1 MPESTLVV
9 IDFETYWDSKTYTL
23 SKMGPIEY
31 VRNENFAPQLCAFA
45 MSNGACCVDCFAVEH
60 ERLRTTF
67 ENLDTHDV
75 AWCGHN
81 MHGFDSLILSE
92 FFDFHP
98 RKIWDTIAM
107 MRWTGLSRVCRESH
121 AALTEFL
128 GNGHKAAGTVV
139 SDHKQWPDDFTPE
152 ERMFFIQYCKDDAA
166 QCYQNAQAM
175 LPYMTP
181 DALRFMSITARMAT
195 EPSFVLDEDLLLE
208 YLSDLDAAADKARQE
223 LMSMFSFQTNADM
236 LAALRS
242 ADKFAV
248 MLRSLGVEP
257 PLKESAAKTK
267 TKREK
272 LQLAADAGVPGA
284 AEELENMQPVMTYAF
299 SKTDVDFVLM
309 QDHPDPRVA
318 LLVRT
323 RLQLNSSI
331 DRSRAETL
339 LKFARMHKPLP
350 IMLGAWLAHT
360 GRYSAGASAD
370 AGTKTDKLQFQNLSK
385 RDPSKRKLRQAI
397 KVPEGQVVVAC
408 DSAQIEARGLAF
420 VANEVGLLTQ
430 FREGRDPYSELAET
444 IFGVP
449 WQDIKAGAKA
459 GDKKMKMYRNT
470 GKTGILSCLAGTV
483 EVLTN
488 TGWKRID
495 TVSVNDKVWDGVSWV
510 KHEGLI
516 CNGWR
521 NTINVAGIDM
531 TPDHLVFDGSSWK
544 MAVELLGEPRYL
556 KSATEWASA
565 SYETVLLTHQKDIAP
580 YGFSPHVLTAAP
592 NAGIEAMPW
601 LMERLASCARTARHE
616 TLSILQV
623 LRGVLKTLKSVP
635 SLANS
640 QFLTT
645 TVTNTLMPTAKNVQS
660 TVHWCSA
667 LAGLN
672 HIGYCNP
679 ICVTDGPQDVML
691 VQRRKQEQH
700 KTKSIGTMQMW
711 CRIMQHVGGY
721 LGVFPL
727 VSHDAVQRR
736 ISVKPGNI
744 MEAGVSES
752 NFQTVE
758 PFSSILSRCRDMM
771 TRLWSWIGLIA
782 TGTMRQVISVL
793 LRGRRIYIT
802 EDRLGT
808 CSRSSTISEKIKP
821 CLRGVSV
828 PSNTN
833 YIQKVYDLKNCG
845 PNNRFLIRQEG
856 TVLMVHNCGYG
867 VGHTKYSNTLL
878 RQGIHLHEDLDR
890 HHELARYAH
899 GIYRAAHPN
908 IVAFWKT
915 AENVLEAMLRGESG
929 TFGGPNNDIYTFGI
943 MPVGP
948 RTDLCVPSVR
958 FPSGYILRYPG
969 LRVERN
975 DRGKWQFLYDTYK
988 GASKI
993 PTHIYGG
1000 AFTNN
1005 LVQGLSFVDVI
1016 MYQGCRMD
1024 EAGIKLACNI
1034 HDAWASVVP
1043 EEQGEYVK
1051 QQMLH
1056 YMSMVPPALNGLP
1069 VACEAEIGTTFEI
1082 V

>member
-1 MPESTLVV
+1 MPESTLIV

-31 VRNENFAPQLCAFA
+31 VRNEKFTPQLCAFTL
-45 MSNGACCVDCFAVEH
+45 SNGSCCVDCSVVEH

-98 RKIWDTIAM
+98 QKIYDTIAI

-128 GNGHKAAGTVV
+128 GNGNKAAGTVV

-152 ERMFFIQYCKDDAA
+152 ERAFFIQYCKDDAG
-166 QCYQNAQAM
+166 QCYQNAQDM

-181 DALRFMSITARMAT
+181 DAMRFMSITARMAT

-208 YLSDLDAAADKARQE
+208 YLSDLDNAADKARQE

-397 KVPEGQVVVAC
+397 KVPKGKVVVAC
-408 DSAQIEARGLAF
+408 DSSQIEARGLAF

-449 WQDIKAGAKA
+449 WQDIKAGAKS
-459 GDKKMKMYRNT
+459 GDKTMEMYRNT
-470 GKTGILSCLAGTV
+470 GKTGILSC
-483 EVLTN
+483 
-488 TGWKRID
+488 
-495 TVSVNDKVWDGVSWV
+495 
-510 KHEGLI
+510 
-516 CNGWR
+516 
-521 NTINVAGIDM
+521 
-531 TPDHLVFDGSSWK
+531 
-544 MAVELLGEPRYL
+544 
-556 KSATEWASA
+556 
-565 SYETVLLTHQKDIAP
+565 
-580 YGFSPHVLTAAP
+580 
-592 NAGIEAMPW
+592 
-601 LMERLASCARTARHE
+601 
-616 TLSILQV
+616 
-623 LRGVLKTLKSVP
+623 
-635 SLANS
+635 
-640 QFLTT
+640 
-645 TVTNTLMPTAKNVQS
+645 
-660 TVHWCSA
+660 
-667 LAGLN
+667 
-672 HIGYCNP
+672 GY
-679 ICVTDGPQDVML
+679 
-691 VQRRKQEQH
+691 
-700 KTKSIGTMQMW
+700 S
-711 CRIMQHVGGY
+711 
-721 LGVFPL
+721 
-727 VSHDAVQRR
+727 
-736 ISVKPGNI
+736 
-744 MEAGVSES
+744 
-752 NFQTVE
+752 
-758 PFSSILSRCRDMM
+758 
-771 TRLWSWIGLIA
+771 
-782 TGTMRQVISVL
+782 
-793 LRGRRIYIT
+793 
-802 EDRLGT
+802 
-808 CSRSSTISEKIKP
+808 
-821 CLRGVSV
+821 
-828 PSNTN
+828 
-833 YIQKVYDLKNCG
+833 
-845 PNNRFLIRQEG
+845 
-856 TVLMVHNCGYG
+856 
-867 VGHTKYSNTLL
+867 VGHHKYSNTLL

-969 LRVERN
+969 LRAERN

-1043 EEQGEYVK
+1043 EEQGDYVK

-1056 YMSMVPPALNGLP
+1056 YMSIVPPALNGLP
-1069 VACEAEIGTTFEI
+1069 VACEAKIGTTFEI

>member
-152 ERMFFIQYCKDDAA
+152 ERMFFIQYCKDDAG

-223 LMSMFSFQTNADM
+223 LMVMFSFQTNADM

-242 ADKFAV
+242 ADKFAG
-248 MLRSLGVEP
+248 MLRSLGIEP

-272 LQLAADAGVPGA
+272 LQLAADAGRPGA

-397 KVPEGQVVVAC
+397 KVPKGKVVVAC
-408 DSAQIEARGLAF
+408 DSSQIEARGLAF

-449 WQDIKAGAKA
+449 WQDIKAGAKS

-470 GKTGILSCLAGTV
+470 GKTGILSC
-483 EVLTN
+483 
-488 TGWKRID
+488 
-495 TVSVNDKVWDGVSWV
+495 
-510 KHEGLI
+510 
-516 CNGWR
+516 
-521 NTINVAGIDM
+521 
-531 TPDHLVFDGSSWK
+531 
-544 MAVELLGEPRYL
+544 
-556 KSATEWASA
+556 
-565 SYETVLLTHQKDIAP
+565 
-580 YGFSPHVLTAAP
+580 
-592 NAGIEAMPW
+592 
-601 LMERLASCARTARHE
+601 
-616 TLSILQV
+616 
-623 LRGVLKTLKSVP
+623 
-635 SLANS
+635 
-640 QFLTT
+640 
-645 TVTNTLMPTAKNVQS
+645 
-660 TVHWCSA
+660 
-667 LAGLN
+667 
-672 HIGYCNP
+672 
-679 ICVTDGPQDVML
+679 
-691 VQRRKQEQH
+691 
-700 KTKSIGTMQMW
+700 
-711 CRIMQHVGGY
+711 
-721 LGVFPL
+721 
-727 VSHDAVQRR
+727 
-736 ISVKPGNI
+736 
-744 MEAGVSES
+744 
-752 NFQTVE
+752 
-758 PFSSILSRCRDMM
+758 
-771 TRLWSWIGLIA
+771 
-782 TGTMRQVISVL
+782 
-793 LRGRRIYIT
+793 
-802 EDRLGT
+802 
-808 CSRSSTISEKIKP
+808 
-821 CLRGVSV
+821 
-828 PSNTN
+828 
-833 YIQKVYDLKNCG
+833 
-845 PNNRFLIRQEG
+845 
-856 TVLMVHNCGYG
+856 GYG
-867 VGHTKYSNTLL
+867 VGHHKYSNTLL

-969 LRVERN
+969 LRAERN

-1056 YMSMVPPALNGLP
+1056 YMSIVPPALNGLP

>member
-31 VRNENFAPQLCAFA
+31 VRNENFAPQLCAFTL
-45 MSNGACCVDCFAVEH
+45 SNGSCCVDCSVVEH
-60 ERLRTTF
+60 ERLQTTF
-67 ENLDTHDV
+67 KNLDTHDV

-81 MHGFDSLILSE
+81 MHGFDSIILSE

-98 RKIWDTIAM
+98 RQIWDTIAM

-152 ERMFFIQYCKDDAA
+152 ERAFFIQYCKDDAG

-175 LPYMTP
+175 LSYMTP

-223 LMSMFSFQTNADM
+223 LMAMFSFQSNADM

-242 ADKFAV
+242 ADKFAG
-248 MLRSLGVEP
+248 MLRSLGIEP
-257 PLKESAAKTK
+257 PRKESAAKTK

-318 LLVRT
+318 MLVRT

-449 WQDIKAGAKA
+449 WQDIKAGAKS

-470 GKTGILSCLAGTV
+470 GKTGILSC
-483 EVLTN
+483 
-488 TGWKRID
+488 
-495 TVSVNDKVWDGVSWV
+495 
-510 KHEGLI
+510 
-516 CNGWR
+516 
-521 NTINVAGIDM
+521 
-531 TPDHLVFDGSSWK
+531 
-544 MAVELLGEPRYL
+544 
-556 KSATEWASA
+556 
-565 SYETVLLTHQKDIAP
+565 
-580 YGFSPHVLTAAP
+580 
-592 NAGIEAMPW
+592 
-601 LMERLASCARTARHE
+601 
-616 TLSILQV
+616 
-623 LRGVLKTLKSVP
+623 
-635 SLANS
+635 
-640 QFLTT
+640 
-645 TVTNTLMPTAKNVQS
+645 
-660 TVHWCSA
+660 
-667 LAGLN
+667 
-672 HIGYCNP
+672 
-679 ICVTDGPQDVML
+679 
-691 VQRRKQEQH
+691 
-700 KTKSIGTMQMW
+700 
-711 CRIMQHVGGY
+711 
-721 LGVFPL
+721 
-727 VSHDAVQRR
+727 
-736 ISVKPGNI
+736 
-744 MEAGVSES
+744 
-752 NFQTVE
+752 
-758 PFSSILSRCRDMM
+758 
-771 TRLWSWIGLIA
+771 
-782 TGTMRQVISVL
+782 
-793 LRGRRIYIT
+793 
-802 EDRLGT
+802 
-808 CSRSSTISEKIKP
+808 
-821 CLRGVSV
+821 
-828 PSNTN
+828 
-833 YIQKVYDLKNCG
+833 
-845 PNNRFLIRQEG
+845 
-856 TVLMVHNCGYG
+856 GYG
-867 VGHTKYSNTLL
+867 VGYVKYSNTLL

-969 LRVERN
+969 LRAERN

-993 PTHIYGG
+993 PTYIYGG

-1051 QQMLH
+1051 QQMLYH
-1056 YMSMVPPALNGLP
+1056 MSMVPPALNGLP

>member
-67 ENLDTHDV
+67 ENLDMHDV

-98 RKIWDTIAM
+98 QKIYDTIAM

-152 ERMFFIQYCKDDAA
+152 ERMFFIQYCKDDAG

-223 LMSMFSFQTNADM
+223 LMAMFSFQTNADM

-272 LQLAADAGVPGA
+272 LQLAADAGRPGA
-284 AEELENMQPVMTYAF
+284 VEELENMQPVMTYAF

-397 KVPEGQVVVAC
+397 KVPKGKVVVAC
-408 DSAQIEARGLAF
+408 DSSQIEARGLAF

-444 IFGVP
+444 IFGIP
-449 WQDIKAGAKA
+449 WQDIKAGAKS
-459 GDKKMKMYRNT
+459 GDKKMEMYRNT
-470 GKTGILSCLAGTV
+470 GKTGILSC
-483 EVLTN
+483 
-488 TGWKRID
+488 
-495 TVSVNDKVWDGVSWV
+495 
-510 KHEGLI
+510 
-516 CNGWR
+516 
-521 NTINVAGIDM
+521 
-531 TPDHLVFDGSSWK
+531 
-544 MAVELLGEPRYL
+544 
-556 KSATEWASA
+556 
-565 SYETVLLTHQKDIAP
+565 
-580 YGFSPHVLTAAP
+580 
-592 NAGIEAMPW
+592 
-601 LMERLASCARTARHE
+601 
-616 TLSILQV
+616 
-623 LRGVLKTLKSVP
+623 
-635 SLANS
+635 
-640 QFLTT
+640 
-645 TVTNTLMPTAKNVQS
+645 
-660 TVHWCSA
+660 
-667 LAGLN
+667 
-672 HIGYCNP
+672 GY
-679 ICVTDGPQDVML
+679 
-691 VQRRKQEQH
+691 
-700 KTKSIGTMQMW
+700 S
-711 CRIMQHVGGY
+711 
-721 LGVFPL
+721 
-727 VSHDAVQRR
+727 
-736 ISVKPGNI
+736 
-744 MEAGVSES
+744 
-752 NFQTVE
+752 
-758 PFSSILSRCRDMM
+758 
-771 TRLWSWIGLIA
+771 
-782 TGTMRQVISVL
+782 
-793 LRGRRIYIT
+793 
-802 EDRLGT
+802 
-808 CSRSSTISEKIKP
+808 
-821 CLRGVSV
+821 
-828 PSNTN
+828 
-833 YIQKVYDLKNCG
+833 
-845 PNNRFLIRQEG
+845 
-856 TVLMVHNCGYG
+856 
-867 VGHTKYSNTLL
+867 VGHHKYSNTLL

-969 LRVERN
+969 LRAERN

-1056 YMSMVPPALNGLP
+1056 YMSIVPPALNGLP
-1069 VACEAEIGTTFEI
+1069 VACEAKIGTTFEI

>member
-31 VRNENFAPQLCAFA
+31 VRNEKFTPQLCAFTL
-45 MSNGACCVDCFAVEH
+45 SNGSCCVDCSVVEH

-98 RKIWDTIAM
+98 QKIYDTIAM

-128 GNGHKAAGTVV
+128 GNGNKAAGTVV

-152 ERMFFIQYCKDDAA
+152 ERAFFIQYCKDDAA

-223 LMSMFSFQTNADM
+223 LMAMFSFQTNADM

-242 ADKFAV
+242 ADKFAD

-272 LQLAADAGVPGA
+272 LQLAADAGRPGA

-397 KVPEGQVVVAC
+397 KVPKGKVVVAC
-408 DSAQIEARGLAF
+408 DSSQIEARGLAF

-470 GKTGILSCLAGTV
+470 GKSCVLSC
-483 EVLTN
+483 
-488 TGWKRID
+488 
-495 TVSVNDKVWDGVSWV
+495 
-510 KHEGLI
+510 
-516 CNGWR
+516 
-521 NTINVAGIDM
+521 
-531 TPDHLVFDGSSWK
+531 
-544 MAVELLGEPRYL
+544 
-556 KSATEWASA
+556 
-565 SYETVLLTHQKDIAP
+565 
-580 YGFSPHVLTAAP
+580 
-592 NAGIEAMPW
+592 
-601 LMERLASCARTARHE
+601 
-616 TLSILQV
+616 
-623 LRGVLKTLKSVP
+623 
-635 SLANS
+635 
-640 QFLTT
+640 
-645 TVTNTLMPTAKNVQS
+645 
-660 TVHWCSA
+660 
-667 LAGLN
+667 
-672 HIGYCNP
+672 GY
-679 ICVTDGPQDVML
+679 
-691 VQRRKQEQH
+691 
-700 KTKSIGTMQMW
+700 S
-711 CRIMQHVGGY
+711 
-721 LGVFPL
+721 
-727 VSHDAVQRR
+727 
-736 ISVKPGNI
+736 
-744 MEAGVSES
+744 
-752 NFQTVE
+752 
-758 PFSSILSRCRDMM
+758 
-771 TRLWSWIGLIA
+771 
-782 TGTMRQVISVL
+782 
-793 LRGRRIYIT
+793 
-802 EDRLGT
+802 
-808 CSRSSTISEKIKP
+808 
-821 CLRGVSV
+821 
-828 PSNTN
+828 
-833 YIQKVYDLKNCG
+833 
-845 PNNRFLIRQEG
+845 
-856 TVLMVHNCGYG
+856 
-867 VGHTKYSNTLL
+867 VGHHKYSNTLL

-969 LRVERN
+969 LRAERN

-1043 EEQGEYVK
+1043 EEQGDYVK

-1056 YMSMVPPALNGLP
+1056 YMSIVPPALNGLP

>member
-31 VRNENFAPQLCAFA
+31 VRNEKFTPQLCAFTL
-45 MSNGACCVDCFAVEH
+45 SNGSCCVDCSVVEH

-98 RKIWDTIAM
+98 QKIYDTIAM

-128 GNGHKAAGTVV
+128 GNGNKAAGTVV

-152 ERMFFIQYCKDDAA
+152 ERAFFIQYCKDDAG
-166 QCYQNAQAM
+166 QCYQNAQDM

-208 YLSDLDAAADKARQE
+208 YLSDLDNAADKARQE
-223 LMSMFSFQTNADM
+223 LMSMFSFKTNVDM

-242 ADKFAV
+242 ADKFAD
-248 MLRSLGVEP
+248 MLRSLGIEP

-397 KVPEGQVVVAC
+397 KVPKGKVVVAC
-408 DSAQIEARGLAF
+408 DSSQIEARGLAF

-449 WQDIKAGAKA
+449 WQDIKAGAKS
-459 GDKKMKMYRNT
+459 GDKTMEMYRNT
-470 GKTGILSCLAGTV
+470 GKTGILSC
-483 EVLTN
+483 
-488 TGWKRID
+488 
-495 TVSVNDKVWDGVSWV
+495 
-510 KHEGLI
+510 
-516 CNGWR
+516 
-521 NTINVAGIDM
+521 
-531 TPDHLVFDGSSWK
+531 
-544 MAVELLGEPRYL
+544 
-556 KSATEWASA
+556 
-565 SYETVLLTHQKDIAP
+565 
-580 YGFSPHVLTAAP
+580 
-592 NAGIEAMPW
+592 
-601 LMERLASCARTARHE
+601 
-616 TLSILQV
+616 
-623 LRGVLKTLKSVP
+623 
-635 SLANS
+635 
-640 QFLTT
+640 
-645 TVTNTLMPTAKNVQS
+645 
-660 TVHWCSA
+660 
-667 LAGLN
+667 
-672 HIGYCNP
+672 GY
-679 ICVTDGPQDVML
+679 
-691 VQRRKQEQH
+691 
-700 KTKSIGTMQMW
+700 S
-711 CRIMQHVGGY
+711 
-721 LGVFPL
+721 
-727 VSHDAVQRR
+727 
-736 ISVKPGNI
+736 
-744 MEAGVSES
+744 
-752 NFQTVE
+752 
-758 PFSSILSRCRDMM
+758 
-771 TRLWSWIGLIA
+771 
-782 TGTMRQVISVL
+782 
-793 LRGRRIYIT
+793 
-802 EDRLGT
+802 
-808 CSRSSTISEKIKP
+808 
-821 CLRGVSV
+821 
-828 PSNTN
+828 
-833 YIQKVYDLKNCG
+833 
-845 PNNRFLIRQEG
+845 
-856 TVLMVHNCGYG
+856 
-867 VGHTKYSNTLL
+867 VGHHKYSNTLL

-969 LRVERN
+969 LRAERN

-1043 EEQGEYVK
+1043 EEQGDYVK

-1056 YMSMVPPALNGLP
+1056 YMSIVPPALNGLP
-1069 VACEAEIGTTFEI
+1069 VACEAKIGTTFEI

>member
-31 VRNENFAPQLCAFA
+31 VRNEKFTPQLCAFTL
-45 MSNGACCVDCFAVEH
+45 SNGSCCVDCSVVEH

-98 RKIWDTIAM
+98 QKIYDTIAM

-128 GNGHKAAGTVV
+128 GNGNKAAGTVV

-152 ERMFFIQYCKDDAA
+152 ERAFFIQYCKDDAG

-223 LMSMFSFQTNADM
+223 LMAMFSFQTNADM

-242 ADKFAV
+242 ADKFAD
-248 MLRSLGVEP
+248 MLRSLGIEP

-272 LQLAADAGVPGA
+272 LQLAADAGRPGA

-397 KVPEGQVVVAC
+397 KVPKGKVVVAC
-408 DSAQIEARGLAF
+408 DSSQIEARGLAF

-449 WQDIKAGAKA
+449 WQDIKAGAKS

-470 GKTGILSCLAGTV
+470 GKTGILSC
-483 EVLTN
+483 
-488 TGWKRID
+488 
-495 TVSVNDKVWDGVSWV
+495 
-510 KHEGLI
+510 
-516 CNGWR
+516 
-521 NTINVAGIDM
+521 
-531 TPDHLVFDGSSWK
+531 
-544 MAVELLGEPRYL
+544 
-556 KSATEWASA
+556 
-565 SYETVLLTHQKDIAP
+565 
-580 YGFSPHVLTAAP
+580 
-592 NAGIEAMPW
+592 
-601 LMERLASCARTARHE
+601 
-616 TLSILQV
+616 
-623 LRGVLKTLKSVP
+623 
-635 SLANS
+635 
-640 QFLTT
+640 
-645 TVTNTLMPTAKNVQS
+645 
-660 TVHWCSA
+660 
-667 LAGLN
+667 
-672 HIGYCNP
+672 
-679 ICVTDGPQDVML
+679 
-691 VQRRKQEQH
+691 
-700 KTKSIGTMQMW
+700 
-711 CRIMQHVGGY
+711 
-721 LGVFPL
+721 
-727 VSHDAVQRR
+727 
-736 ISVKPGNI
+736 
-744 MEAGVSES
+744 
-752 NFQTVE
+752 
-758 PFSSILSRCRDMM
+758 
-771 TRLWSWIGLIA
+771 
-782 TGTMRQVISVL
+782 
-793 LRGRRIYIT
+793 
-802 EDRLGT
+802 
-808 CSRSSTISEKIKP
+808 
-821 CLRGVSV
+821 
-828 PSNTN
+828 
-833 YIQKVYDLKNCG
+833 
-845 PNNRFLIRQEG
+845 
-856 TVLMVHNCGYG
+856 GYG
-867 VGHTKYSNTLL
+867 VGHHKYSNTLL

-969 LRVERN
+969 LRAERN
-975 DRGKWQFLYDTYK
+975 DRGKWQFVYDTYK

-1043 EEQGEYVK
+1043 EEQGDYVK

-1056 YMSMVPPALNGLP
+1056 YMSIVPPALNGLP

>member
-1 MPESTLVV
+1 MHESTLIV

-45 MSNGACCVDCFAVEH
+45 MSNGACCVDCSDVEH

-152 ERMFFIQYCKDDAA
+152 ERAFFIQYCKDDAG
-166 QCYQNAQAM
+166 QCYQNALAM

-223 LMSMFSFQTNADM
+223 LMTMFSFQTNADM

-242 ADKFAV
+242 ADKFAS
-248 MLRSLGVEP
+248 MLRSLGIEP

-272 LQLAADAGVPGA
+272 LQLAADAGRPGA

-397 KVPEGQVVVAC
+397 KVPKGKVVVAC
-408 DSAQIEARGLAF
+408 DSSQIEARGLAF

-470 GKTGILSCLAGTV
+470 GKTGILSCFAGDT
-483 EVLTN
+483 EVLTD
-488 TGWKRID
+488 TGWKPIVM
-495 TVSVNDKVWDGVSWV
+495 VSETDKLWDGESWV
-510 KHEGLI
+510 RHNGLI
-516 CNGWR
+516 CNGKK
-521 NTINVAGIDM
+521 NTIELAGVRV
-531 TPDHLVFDGSSWK
+531 TPDHLIYDGFSWK
-544 MAVELLGEPRYL
+544 TVAELQNEPLYL
-556 KSATEWASA
+556 KSAMLYATEQS
-565 SYETVLLTHQKDIAP
+565 LTALWNN
-580 YGFSPHVLTAAP
+580 VLTKNVCFTNADVTSAEHYIGTMDIHFPKGSVPQLALIAAYVTEQICG
-592 NAGIEAMPW
+592 A
-601 LMERLASCARTARHE
+601 LHE
-616 TLSILQV
+616 NTL
-623 LRGVLKTLKSVP
+623 TLKSDSDSGISQSSVVNEDC
-635 SLANS
+635 SLAEQTRTVESICHLFNATVVQNLSGHCKQILEQAGLHGVTCVRRNS
-640 QFLTT
+640 RTLQDMDQTMSAAQSLFLTPDCES
-645 TVTNTLMPTAKNVQS
+645 VTSNESMYADNGVKILRTPLTRAMEEEVLSSVSRMLGISYYTYPRLKAGMTLLSSS
-660 TVHWCSA
+660 TVSTTMETTKEETYAWLH
-667 LAGLN
+667 GLSN
-672 HIGYCNP
+672 A
-679 ICVTDGPQDVML
+679 VTDVL
-691 VQRRKQEQH
+691 FHLYKQ
-700 KTKSIGTMQMW
+700 KTT
-711 CRIMQHVGGY
+711 
-721 LGVFPL
+721 
-727 VSHDAVQRR
+727 
-736 ISVKPGNI
+736 N
-744 MEAGVSES
+744 
-752 NFQTVE
+752 
-758 PFSSILSRCRDMM
+758 
-771 TRLWSWIGLIA
+771 
-782 TGTMRQVISVL
+782 
-793 LRGRRIYIT
+793 
-802 EDRLGT
+802 
-808 CSRSSTISEKIKP
+808 SEKN
-821 CLRGVSV
+821 C
-828 PSNTN
+828 SNSEL
-833 YIQKVYDLKNCG
+833 QMEEVYDIRNAG
-845 PNNRFLIRQEG
+845 PNHRFVVRSKVGWLWC
-856 TVLMVHNCGYG
+856 HNCGYG

-969 LRVERN
+969 LRAERN
-975 DRGKWQFLYDTYK
+975 DRGKWQFVYDTYK

-1056 YMSMVPPALNGLP
+1056 YMSIVPPALNGLP

>member
-31 VRNENFAPQLCAFA
+31 VRNEKFTPQLCAFTL
-45 MSNGACCVDCFAVEH
+45 SNGSCCVDCSVVEH

-98 RKIWDTIAM
+98 QKIYDTIAM

-128 GNGHKAAGTVV
+128 GNGNKAAGTVV

-152 ERMFFIQYCKDDAA
+152 ERAFFIQYCKDDAG

-223 LMSMFSFQTNADM
+223 LMAMFSFQTNADM

-242 ADKFAV
+242 ADKFAD
-248 MLRSLGVEP
+248 MLRSLGIEP

-272 LQLAADAGVPGA
+272 LQLAADAGRPGA
-284 AEELENMQPVMTYAF
+284 AEELENIQPVMTYAF

-397 KVPEGQVVVAC
+397 KVPEGKVVVAC
-408 DSAQIEARGLAF
+408 DSSQIEARGLAF
-420 VANEVGLLTQ
+420 VSNEVGLLTQ

-459 GDKKMKMYRNT
+459 GDKQMKMYRNT
-470 GKTGILSCLAGTV
+470 GKTGILSC
-483 EVLTN
+483 
-488 TGWKRID
+488 
-495 TVSVNDKVWDGVSWV
+495 
-510 KHEGLI
+510 
-516 CNGWR
+516 
-521 NTINVAGIDM
+521 
-531 TPDHLVFDGSSWK
+531 
-544 MAVELLGEPRYL
+544 
-556 KSATEWASA
+556 
-565 SYETVLLTHQKDIAP
+565 
-580 YGFSPHVLTAAP
+580 
-592 NAGIEAMPW
+592 
-601 LMERLASCARTARHE
+601 
-616 TLSILQV
+616 
-623 LRGVLKTLKSVP
+623 
-635 SLANS
+635 
-640 QFLTT
+640 
-645 TVTNTLMPTAKNVQS
+645 
-660 TVHWCSA
+660 
-667 LAGLN
+667 
-672 HIGYCNP
+672 
-679 ICVTDGPQDVML
+679 
-691 VQRRKQEQH
+691 
-700 KTKSIGTMQMW
+700 
-711 CRIMQHVGGY
+711 
-721 LGVFPL
+721 
-727 VSHDAVQRR
+727 
-736 ISVKPGNI
+736 
-744 MEAGVSES
+744 
-752 NFQTVE
+752 
-758 PFSSILSRCRDMM
+758 
-771 TRLWSWIGLIA
+771 
-782 TGTMRQVISVL
+782 
-793 LRGRRIYIT
+793 
-802 EDRLGT
+802 
-808 CSRSSTISEKIKP
+808 
-821 CLRGVSV
+821 
-828 PSNTN
+828 
-833 YIQKVYDLKNCG
+833 
-845 PNNRFLIRQEG
+845 
-856 TVLMVHNCGYG
+856 GYG
-867 VGHTKYSNTLL
+867 VGQDKYSNTLL

-915 AENVLEAMLRGESG
+915 AENVLEALLRGESG

-969 LRVERN
+969 LRAERN

-993 PTHIYGG
+993 PTYIYGG

-1056 YMSMVPPALNGLP
+1056 YMSMVLPPALNGLP

>member
-31 VRNENFAPQLCAFA
+31 VRNEKFTPQLCAFTL
-45 MSNGACCVDCFAVEH
+45 SNGSCCVDCSVVEH

-98 RKIWDTIAM
+98 QKIYDTIAM

-128 GNGHKAAGTVV
+128 GNGNKAAGTVV

-152 ERMFFIQYCKDDAA
+152 ERAFFIQYCKDDAG

-223 LMSMFSFQTNADM
+223 LMAMFSFQTNADM

-242 ADKFAV
+242 ADKFAD

-272 LQLAADAGVPGA
+272 LQLAADAGRPGA

-397 KVPEGQVVVAC
+397 KVPKGKVVVAC
-408 DSAQIEARGLAF
+408 DSSQIEARGLAF

-459 GDKKMKMYRNT
+459 GDKQMKMYRNT
-470 GKTGILSCLAGTV
+470 GKSCVLS
-483 EVLTN
+483 
-488 TGWKRID
+488 
-495 TVSVNDKVWDGVSWV
+495 
-510 KHEGLI
+510 
-516 CNGWR
+516 
-521 NTINVAGIDM
+521 
-531 TPDHLVFDGSSWK
+531 
-544 MAVELLGEPRYL
+544 
-556 KSATEWASA
+556 
-565 SYETVLLTHQKDIAP
+565 
-580 YGFSPHVLTAAP
+580 
-592 NAGIEAMPW
+592 
-601 LMERLASCARTARHE
+601 
-616 TLSILQV
+616 
-623 LRGVLKTLKSVP
+623 
-635 SLANS
+635 
-640 QFLTT
+640 
-645 TVTNTLMPTAKNVQS
+645 
-660 TVHWCSA
+660 
-667 LAGLN
+667 
-672 HIGYCNP
+672 
-679 ICVTDGPQDVML
+679 
-691 VQRRKQEQH
+691 
-700 KTKSIGTMQMW
+700 
-711 CRIMQHVGGY
+711 
-721 LGVFPL
+721 
-727 VSHDAVQRR
+727 
-736 ISVKPGNI
+736 
-744 MEAGVSES
+744 
-752 NFQTVE
+752 
-758 PFSSILSRCRDMM
+758 
-771 TRLWSWIGLIA
+771 
-782 TGTMRQVISVL
+782 
-793 LRGRRIYIT
+793 
-802 EDRLGT
+802 
-808 CSRSSTISEKIKP
+808 
-821 CLRGVSV
+821 
-828 PSNTN
+828 
-833 YIQKVYDLKNCG
+833 
-845 PNNRFLIRQEG
+845 
-856 TVLMVHNCGYG
+856 CGYG
-867 VGHTKYSNTLL
+867 VGHHKYSNTLL

-969 LRVERN
+969 LRAERN

>member
-31 VRNENFAPQLCAFA
+31 VRNEKFTPQLCAFA
-45 MSNGACCVDCFAVEH
+45 LSNGSCCVDCSVVEH

-67 ENLDTHDV
+67 ENMDTQDV
-75 AWCGHN
+75 VWCGHN

-128 GNGHKAAGTVV
+128 GNGNKAAGTVV

-152 ERMFFIQYCKDDAA
+152 ERAFFIQYCKDDAG

-223 LMSMFSFQTNADM
+223 LMAMFSFQSNADM

-242 ADKFAV
+242 ADKFAG

-272 LQLAADAGVPGA
+272 LQLAADAGRPGA
-284 AEELENMQPVMTYAF
+284 AEELENMQPVLTYAF

-397 KVPEGQVVVAC
+397 KVPEGHVVVAC
-408 DSAQIEARGLAF
+408 DSSQIEARGLAF

-470 GKTGILSCLAGTV
+470 GKTGILSC
-483 EVLTN
+483 
-488 TGWKRID
+488 
-495 TVSVNDKVWDGVSWV
+495 
-510 KHEGLI
+510 
-516 CNGWR
+516 C
-521 NTINVAGIDM
+521 
-531 TPDHLVFDGSSWK
+531 
-544 MAVELLGEPRYL
+544 
-556 KSATEWASA
+556 
-565 SYETVLLTHQKDIAP
+565 
-580 YGFSPHVLTAAP
+580 
-592 NAGIEAMPW
+592 
-601 LMERLASCARTARHE
+601 
-616 TLSILQV
+616 
-623 LRGVLKTLKSVP
+623 
-635 SLANS
+635 
-640 QFLTT
+640 
-645 TVTNTLMPTAKNVQS
+645 
-660 TVHWCSA
+660 
-667 LAGLN
+667 
-672 HIGYCNP
+672 
-679 ICVTDGPQDVML
+679 
-691 VQRRKQEQH
+691 
-700 KTKSIGTMQMW
+700 
-711 CRIMQHVGGY
+711 
-721 LGVFPL
+721 
-727 VSHDAVQRR
+727 
-736 ISVKPGNI
+736 
-744 MEAGVSES
+744 
-752 NFQTVE
+752 
-758 PFSSILSRCRDMM
+758 
-771 TRLWSWIGLIA
+771 
-782 TGTMRQVISVL
+782 
-793 LRGRRIYIT
+793 
-802 EDRLGT
+802 
-808 CSRSSTISEKIKP
+808 
-821 CLRGVSV
+821 
-828 PSNTN
+828 
-833 YIQKVYDLKNCG
+833 
-845 PNNRFLIRQEG
+845 
-856 TVLMVHNCGYG
+856 YG
-867 VGHTKYSNTLL
+867 VGHYKYSNTLL

-969 LRVERN
+969 LRAERN

-1056 YMSMVPPALNGLP
+1056 YMSIVPPALNGLP

>member
-31 VRNENFAPQLCAFA
+31 VRNEKFTPQLCAFTL
-45 MSNGACCVDCFAVEH
+45 SNGSCCVDCSVVEH

-98 RKIWDTIAM
+98 QKIYDTIAM

-128 GNGHKAAGTVV
+128 GNGNKAAGTVV

-152 ERMFFIQYCKDDAA
+152 ERAFFIQYCKDDAA
-166 QCYQNAQAM
+166 QCYQNAQDM

-223 LMSMFSFQTNADM
+223 LMAMFSFQTNADM

-242 ADKFAV
+242 ADKFAD

-272 LQLAADAGVPGA
+272 LQLAADAGRPGA

-397 KVPEGQVVVAC
+397 KVPKGKVVVAC
-408 DSAQIEARGLAF
+408 DSSQIEARGLAF

-459 GDKKMKMYRNT
+459 GDKQMKNYRNV
-470 GKTGILSCLAGTV
+470 GKTGILSCFAGDT
-483 EVLTN
+483 EVLTD
-488 TGWKRID
+488 TGWKPIVM
-495 TVSVNDKVWDGVSWV
+495 VSETDKLWDGESWV
-510 KHEGLI
+510 RHNGLI
-516 CNGWR
+516 CNGKK
-521 NTINVAGIDM
+521 NTIELAGVRV
-531 TPDHLVFDGSSWK
+531 TPDHLIFDGFSWK
-544 MAVELLGEPRYL
+544 TVAALQNEPRYL
-556 KSATEWASA
+556 KSAMFLAVEQSLIALWNNESVSGVSCTNVNVANAEHYIGTMDTLFPEENVQPLARIAAYVTEQICGA
-565 SYETVLLTHQKDIAP
+565 L
-580 YGFSPHVLTAAP
+580 
-592 NAGIEAMPW
+592 
-601 LMERLASCARTARHE
+601 HE
-616 TLSILQV
+616 NTL
-623 LRGVLKTLKSVP
+623 TLKSDSDSGISQLSVVNEDCNLAEQTRTVESICHLFNATVVQNLSGHCKQILEQAGLHGVTCVRRNSRTLQDMDQTMSAAQ
-635 SLANS
+635 SL
-640 QFLTT
+640 FLTPDCES
-645 TVTNTLMPTAKNVQS
+645 VTSNESMYADNGVKILRTPLTRAMEEEVLSFVSRMLGISYYTYPRLKAGMTLLSSS
-660 TVHWCSA
+660 TVSTTMETTKEETYAWLH
-667 LAGLN
+667 GLSN
-672 HIGYCNP
+672 A
-679 ICVTDGPQDVML
+679 VTDVL
-691 VQRRKQEQH
+691 FHLYKQ
-700 KTKSIGTMQMW
+700 KTT
-711 CRIMQHVGGY
+711 
-721 LGVFPL
+721 
-727 VSHDAVQRR
+727 
-736 ISVKPGNI
+736 N
-744 MEAGVSES
+744 
-752 NFQTVE
+752 
-758 PFSSILSRCRDMM
+758 
-771 TRLWSWIGLIA
+771 
-782 TGTMRQVISVL
+782 
-793 LRGRRIYIT
+793 
-802 EDRLGT
+802 
-808 CSRSSTISEKIKP
+808 SEKN
-821 CLRGVSV
+821 C
-828 PSNTN
+828 SNSEL
-833 YIQKVYDLKNCG
+833 QMEEVYDIRNAG
-845 PNNRFLIRQEG
+845 PNHRFVVRSKVGWLWC
-856 TVLMVHNCGYG
+856 HNCGYG

-878 RQGIHLHEDLDR
+878 RQGIRLHEDLDR

-969 LRVERN
+969 LRAERN

>member
-31 VRNENFAPQLCAFA
+31 VRNEKFTPQLCAFA

-67 ENLDTHDV
+67 ENMDTHDV

-152 ERMFFIQYCKDDAA
+152 ERMFFIQYCKDDAG

-223 LMSMFSFQTNADM
+223 LMAMFSFQTNADM

-242 ADKFAV
+242 ADKFAG
-248 MLRSLGVEP
+248 MLRSLGIEP

-397 KVPEGQVVVAC
+397 KVPEGHVVVAC
-408 DSAQIEARGLAF
+408 DSSQIEARGLAF

-470 GKTGILSCLAGTV
+470 GKTGILSC
-483 EVLTN
+483 
-488 TGWKRID
+488 
-495 TVSVNDKVWDGVSWV
+495 
-510 KHEGLI
+510 
-516 CNGWR
+516 
-521 NTINVAGIDM
+521 
-531 TPDHLVFDGSSWK
+531 
-544 MAVELLGEPRYL
+544 
-556 KSATEWASA
+556 
-565 SYETVLLTHQKDIAP
+565 
-580 YGFSPHVLTAAP
+580 
-592 NAGIEAMPW
+592 
-601 LMERLASCARTARHE
+601 
-616 TLSILQV
+616 
-623 LRGVLKTLKSVP
+623 
-635 SLANS
+635 
-640 QFLTT
+640 
-645 TVTNTLMPTAKNVQS
+645 
-660 TVHWCSA
+660 
-667 LAGLN
+667 
-672 HIGYCNP
+672 
-679 ICVTDGPQDVML
+679 
-691 VQRRKQEQH
+691 
-700 KTKSIGTMQMW
+700 
-711 CRIMQHVGGY
+711 
-721 LGVFPL
+721 
-727 VSHDAVQRR
+727 
-736 ISVKPGNI
+736 
-744 MEAGVSES
+744 
-752 NFQTVE
+752 
-758 PFSSILSRCRDMM
+758 
-771 TRLWSWIGLIA
+771 
-782 TGTMRQVISVL
+782 
-793 LRGRRIYIT
+793 
-802 EDRLGT
+802 
-808 CSRSSTISEKIKP
+808 
-821 CLRGVSV
+821 
-828 PSNTN
+828 
-833 YIQKVYDLKNCG
+833 
-845 PNNRFLIRQEG
+845 
-856 TVLMVHNCGYG
+856 GYG
-867 VGHTKYSNTLL
+867 VGHYKYSNTLL

-969 LRVERN
+969 LRAERN

-1043 EEQGEYVK
+1043 EEQGDYVK

-1056 YMSMVPPALNGLP
+1056 YMSIVPPALNGLP

>member
-31 VRNENFAPQLCAFA
+31 VRNEKFVPQLCAFA
-45 MSNGACCVDCFAVEH
+45 LSNGACCVDCSVVEH

-98 RKIWDTIAM
+98 RQIWDTIAM

-152 ERMFFIQYCKDDAA
+152 ERMFFIQYCKDDAR
-166 QCYQNAQAM
+166 QCYQNALDM

-223 LMSMFSFQTNADM
+223 LMAMFSFQSNADM

-242 ADKFAV
+242 ADKFAG
-248 MLRSLGVEP
+248 MLRSLGIEP

-272 LQLAADAGVPGA
+272 IQLAADAGVPGA

-397 KVPEGQVVVAC
+397 KVPEGHVVVAC

-444 IFGVP
+444 IFGIP
-449 WQDIKAGAKA
+449 WQDIKAGAKS

-470 GKTGILSCLAGTV
+470 GKSCVLS
-483 EVLTN
+483 
-488 TGWKRID
+488 
-495 TVSVNDKVWDGVSWV
+495 
-510 KHEGLI
+510 
-516 CNGWR
+516 
-521 NTINVAGIDM
+521 
-531 TPDHLVFDGSSWK
+531 
-544 MAVELLGEPRYL
+544 
-556 KSATEWASA
+556 
-565 SYETVLLTHQKDIAP
+565 
-580 YGFSPHVLTAAP
+580 
-592 NAGIEAMPW
+592 
-601 LMERLASCARTARHE
+601 
-616 TLSILQV
+616 
-623 LRGVLKTLKSVP
+623 
-635 SLANS
+635 
-640 QFLTT
+640 
-645 TVTNTLMPTAKNVQS
+645 
-660 TVHWCSA
+660 
-667 LAGLN
+667 
-672 HIGYCNP
+672 
-679 ICVTDGPQDVML
+679 
-691 VQRRKQEQH
+691 
-700 KTKSIGTMQMW
+700 
-711 CRIMQHVGGY
+711 
-721 LGVFPL
+721 
-727 VSHDAVQRR
+727 
-736 ISVKPGNI
+736 
-744 MEAGVSES
+744 
-752 NFQTVE
+752 
-758 PFSSILSRCRDMM
+758 
-771 TRLWSWIGLIA
+771 
-782 TGTMRQVISVL
+782 
-793 LRGRRIYIT
+793 
-802 EDRLGT
+802 
-808 CSRSSTISEKIKP
+808 
-821 CLRGVSV
+821 
-828 PSNTN
+828 
-833 YIQKVYDLKNCG
+833 
-845 PNNRFLIRQEG
+845 
-856 TVLMVHNCGYG
+856 CGYG
-867 VGHTKYSNTLL
+867 VGHHKYSNTLL

-969 LRVERN
+969 LRAERN
-975 DRGKWQFLYDTYK
+975 DRGRWQFVYDTYK

-1000 AFTNN
+1000 SFTNN
-1005 LVQGLSFVDVI
+1005 LVQGLSFVDII

-1034 HDAWASVVP
+1034 HDAWASVTP

>member
-31 VRNENFAPQLCAFA
+31 VRNEKFTPQLCAFTL
-45 MSNGACCVDCFAVEH
+45 SNGSCCVDCSVVEH

-98 RKIWDTIAM
+98 QKIYDTIAM

-128 GNGHKAAGTVV
+128 GNGNKAAGTVV

-152 ERMFFIQYCKDDAA
+152 ERAFFIQYCKDDAG

-223 LMSMFSFQTNADM
+223 LMAMFSFQTNADM

-242 ADKFAV
+242 ADKFAD

-272 LQLAADAGVPGA
+272 LQLAADAGRPGA

-397 KVPEGQVVVAC
+397 KVPKGKVVVAC
-408 DSAQIEARGLAF
+408 DSSQIEARGLAF

-459 GDKKMKMYRNT
+459 GDKQMKMYRNT
-470 GKTGILSCLAGTV
+470 GKTGILSC
-483 EVLTN
+483 
-488 TGWKRID
+488 
-495 TVSVNDKVWDGVSWV
+495 
-510 KHEGLI
+510 
-516 CNGWR
+516 
-521 NTINVAGIDM
+521 
-531 TPDHLVFDGSSWK
+531 
-544 MAVELLGEPRYL
+544 
-556 KSATEWASA
+556 
-565 SYETVLLTHQKDIAP
+565 
-580 YGFSPHVLTAAP
+580 
-592 NAGIEAMPW
+592 
-601 LMERLASCARTARHE
+601 
-616 TLSILQV
+616 
-623 LRGVLKTLKSVP
+623 
-635 SLANS
+635 
-640 QFLTT
+640 
-645 TVTNTLMPTAKNVQS
+645 
-660 TVHWCSA
+660 
-667 LAGLN
+667 
-672 HIGYCNP
+672 
-679 ICVTDGPQDVML
+679 
-691 VQRRKQEQH
+691 
-700 KTKSIGTMQMW
+700 
-711 CRIMQHVGGY
+711 
-721 LGVFPL
+721 
-727 VSHDAVQRR
+727 
-736 ISVKPGNI
+736 
-744 MEAGVSES
+744 
-752 NFQTVE
+752 
-758 PFSSILSRCRDMM
+758 
-771 TRLWSWIGLIA
+771 
-782 TGTMRQVISVL
+782 
-793 LRGRRIYIT
+793 
-802 EDRLGT
+802 
-808 CSRSSTISEKIKP
+808 
-821 CLRGVSV
+821 
-828 PSNTN
+828 
-833 YIQKVYDLKNCG
+833 
-845 PNNRFLIRQEG
+845 
-856 TVLMVHNCGYG
+856 GYG
-867 VGHTKYSNTLL
+867 VGHYKYSNTLL
-878 RQGIHLHEDLDR
+878 RQGIHLHKDLDR

-969 LRVERN
+969 LRAERN
-975 DRGKWQFLYDTYK
+975 DRGKWQFVYDTYK

-1056 YMSMVPPALNGLP
+1056 YMSIVPPALNGLP

>member
-31 VRNENFAPQLCAFA
+31 VRNEKFTPQLCAFTL
-45 MSNGACCVDCFAVEH
+45 SNGSCCVDCSVVEH

-98 RKIWDTIAM
+98 QKIYDTIAM

-128 GNGHKAAGTVV
+128 GNGNKAAGTVV

-152 ERMFFIQYCKDDAA
+152 ERAFFIQYCKDDAG

-223 LMSMFSFQTNADM
+223 LMAMFSFQTNADM

-242 ADKFAV
+242 ADKFAD

-272 LQLAADAGVPGA
+272 LQLAADAGRPGA

-397 KVPEGQVVVAC
+397 KVPKGKVVVAC
-408 DSAQIEARGLAF
+408 DSSQIEARGLAF

-449 WQDIKAGAKA
+449 WQDIKAGAKS
-459 GDKKMKMYRNT
+459 GDKQMKMYRNT
-470 GKTGILSCLAGTV
+470 GKTGILSC
-483 EVLTN
+483 
-488 TGWKRID
+488 
-495 TVSVNDKVWDGVSWV
+495 
-510 KHEGLI
+510 
-516 CNGWR
+516 
-521 NTINVAGIDM
+521 
-531 TPDHLVFDGSSWK
+531 
-544 MAVELLGEPRYL
+544 
-556 KSATEWASA
+556 
-565 SYETVLLTHQKDIAP
+565 
-580 YGFSPHVLTAAP
+580 
-592 NAGIEAMPW
+592 
-601 LMERLASCARTARHE
+601 
-616 TLSILQV
+616 
-623 LRGVLKTLKSVP
+623 
-635 SLANS
+635 
-640 QFLTT
+640 
-645 TVTNTLMPTAKNVQS
+645 
-660 TVHWCSA
+660 
-667 LAGLN
+667 
-672 HIGYCNP
+672 
-679 ICVTDGPQDVML
+679 
-691 VQRRKQEQH
+691 
-700 KTKSIGTMQMW
+700 
-711 CRIMQHVGGY
+711 
-721 LGVFPL
+721 
-727 VSHDAVQRR
+727 
-736 ISVKPGNI
+736 
-744 MEAGVSES
+744 
-752 NFQTVE
+752 
-758 PFSSILSRCRDMM
+758 
-771 TRLWSWIGLIA
+771 
-782 TGTMRQVISVL
+782 
-793 LRGRRIYIT
+793 
-802 EDRLGT
+802 
-808 CSRSSTISEKIKP
+808 
-821 CLRGVSV
+821 
-828 PSNTN
+828 
-833 YIQKVYDLKNCG
+833 
-845 PNNRFLIRQEG
+845 
-856 TVLMVHNCGYG
+856 GYG
-867 VGHTKYSNTLL
+867 VGHHKYSNTLL

-969 LRVERN
+969 LRAERN

-1056 YMSMVPPALNGLP
+1056 YMSIVPPALNGLP

>member
-152 ERMFFIQYCKDDAA
+152 ERMFFIQYCKDDAG

-223 LMSMFSFQTNADM
+223 LMAMFSFQTNADM

-242 ADKFAV
+242 ADKFAG
-248 MLRSLGVEP
+248 MLRSLGIEP

-397 KVPEGQVVVAC
+397 KVPKGKVVVAC
-408 DSAQIEARGLAF
+408 DSSQIEARGLAF

-444 IFGVP
+444 IFGIP
-449 WQDIKAGAKA
+449 WQDIKAGAKS

-470 GKTGILSCLAGTV
+470 GKTGILSC
-483 EVLTN
+483 
-488 TGWKRID
+488 
-495 TVSVNDKVWDGVSWV
+495 
-510 KHEGLI
+510 
-516 CNGWR
+516 
-521 NTINVAGIDM
+521 
-531 TPDHLVFDGSSWK
+531 
-544 MAVELLGEPRYL
+544 
-556 KSATEWASA
+556 
-565 SYETVLLTHQKDIAP
+565 
-580 YGFSPHVLTAAP
+580 
-592 NAGIEAMPW
+592 
-601 LMERLASCARTARHE
+601 
-616 TLSILQV
+616 
-623 LRGVLKTLKSVP
+623 
-635 SLANS
+635 
-640 QFLTT
+640 
-645 TVTNTLMPTAKNVQS
+645 
-660 TVHWCSA
+660 
-667 LAGLN
+667 
-672 HIGYCNP
+672 
-679 ICVTDGPQDVML
+679 
-691 VQRRKQEQH
+691 
-700 KTKSIGTMQMW
+700 
-711 CRIMQHVGGY
+711 
-721 LGVFPL
+721 
-727 VSHDAVQRR
+727 
-736 ISVKPGNI
+736 
-744 MEAGVSES
+744 
-752 NFQTVE
+752 
-758 PFSSILSRCRDMM
+758 
-771 TRLWSWIGLIA
+771 
-782 TGTMRQVISVL
+782 
-793 LRGRRIYIT
+793 
-802 EDRLGT
+802 
-808 CSRSSTISEKIKP
+808 
-821 CLRGVSV
+821 
-828 PSNTN
+828 
-833 YIQKVYDLKNCG
+833 
-845 PNNRFLIRQEG
+845 
-856 TVLMVHNCGYG
+856 GYG
-867 VGHTKYSNTLL
+867 VGYVKYSNTLL

-969 LRVERN
+969 LRAERN

-1056 YMSMVPPALNGLP
+1056 YMSIVPPALNGLP

>member
-31 VRNENFAPQLCAFA
+31 VRNEKFTPQLCAFA
-45 MSNGACCVDCFAVEH
+45 LSNGSCCVDCSVVEH
-60 ERLRTTF
+60 ARLQTTF

-98 RKIWDTIAM
+98 RQIWDTIAM

-152 ERMFFIQYCKDDAA
+152 ERMFFIQYCKDDAG
-166 QCYQNAQAM
+166 QCYQNALDM

-223 LMSMFSFQTNADM
+223 LMTMFSFQSNADM

-272 LQLAADAGVPGA
+272 LQLAAGAGVPGA

-318 LLVRT
+318 MLVRT

-397 KVPEGQVVVAC
+397 KVPEGHVVVAC
-408 DSAQIEARGLAF
+408 DSSQIEARGLAF

-459 GDKKMKMYRNT
+459 GDKQMKMYRNT
-470 GKTGILSCLAGTV
+470 GKTGILSC
-483 EVLTN
+483 
-488 TGWKRID
+488 
-495 TVSVNDKVWDGVSWV
+495 
-510 KHEGLI
+510 
-516 CNGWR
+516 
-521 NTINVAGIDM
+521 
-531 TPDHLVFDGSSWK
+531 
-544 MAVELLGEPRYL
+544 
-556 KSATEWASA
+556 
-565 SYETVLLTHQKDIAP
+565 
-580 YGFSPHVLTAAP
+580 
-592 NAGIEAMPW
+592 
-601 LMERLASCARTARHE
+601 
-616 TLSILQV
+616 
-623 LRGVLKTLKSVP
+623 
-635 SLANS
+635 
-640 QFLTT
+640 
-645 TVTNTLMPTAKNVQS
+645 
-660 TVHWCSA
+660 
-667 LAGLN
+667 
-672 HIGYCNP
+672 GY
-679 ICVTDGPQDVML
+679 
-691 VQRRKQEQH
+691 
-700 KTKSIGTMQMW
+700 S
-711 CRIMQHVGGY
+711 
-721 LGVFPL
+721 
-727 VSHDAVQRR
+727 
-736 ISVKPGNI
+736 
-744 MEAGVSES
+744 
-752 NFQTVE
+752 
-758 PFSSILSRCRDMM
+758 
-771 TRLWSWIGLIA
+771 
-782 TGTMRQVISVL
+782 
-793 LRGRRIYIT
+793 
-802 EDRLGT
+802 
-808 CSRSSTISEKIKP
+808 
-821 CLRGVSV
+821 
-828 PSNTN
+828 
-833 YIQKVYDLKNCG
+833 
-845 PNNRFLIRQEG
+845 
-856 TVLMVHNCGYG
+856 
-867 VGHTKYSNTLL
+867 VGHHKYSNTLL

-969 LRVERN
+969 LRAERN
-975 DRGKWQFLYDTYK
+975 DWGKWQFLYDTYK

-1000 AFTNN
+1000 SFTNN

-1034 HDAWASVVP
+1034 HDAWASVTP

>member
-31 VRNENFAPQLCAFA
+31 VRNEKFTPQLCAFA
-45 MSNGACCVDCFAVEH
+45 LSNGSCCVDCSVVEH
-60 ERLRTTF
+60 ARLQTTF

-98 RKIWDTIAM
+98 RQIWDTIAM

-152 ERMFFIQYCKDDAA
+152 ERMFFIQYCKDDAR
-166 QCYQNAQAM
+166 QCYQNALDM

-223 LMSMFSFQTNADM
+223 LMVMFSFQSNADM

-242 ADKFAV
+242 ADKFAG

-272 LQLAADAGVPGA
+272 LQLAANAGVPGA

-318 LLVRT
+318 MLVRT

-397 KVPEGQVVVAC
+397 KVPEGHVVVAC
-408 DSAQIEARGLAF
+408 DSSQIEARGLAF

-444 IFGVP
+444 IFGIP
-449 WQDIKAGAKA
+449 WQDIKAGAKS
-459 GDKKMKMYRNT
+459 GDKKLKMYRNT
-470 GKTGILSCLAGTV
+470 GKTGILSC
-483 EVLTN
+483 
-488 TGWKRID
+488 
-495 TVSVNDKVWDGVSWV
+495 
-510 KHEGLI
+510 
-516 CNGWR
+516 
-521 NTINVAGIDM
+521 
-531 TPDHLVFDGSSWK
+531 
-544 MAVELLGEPRYL
+544 
-556 KSATEWASA
+556 
-565 SYETVLLTHQKDIAP
+565 
-580 YGFSPHVLTAAP
+580 
-592 NAGIEAMPW
+592 
-601 LMERLASCARTARHE
+601 
-616 TLSILQV
+616 
-623 LRGVLKTLKSVP
+623 
-635 SLANS
+635 
-640 QFLTT
+640 
-645 TVTNTLMPTAKNVQS
+645 
-660 TVHWCSA
+660 
-667 LAGLN
+667 
-672 HIGYCNP
+672 
-679 ICVTDGPQDVML
+679 
-691 VQRRKQEQH
+691 
-700 KTKSIGTMQMW
+700 
-711 CRIMQHVGGY
+711 
-721 LGVFPL
+721 
-727 VSHDAVQRR
+727 
-736 ISVKPGNI
+736 
-744 MEAGVSES
+744 
-752 NFQTVE
+752 
-758 PFSSILSRCRDMM
+758 
-771 TRLWSWIGLIA
+771 
-782 TGTMRQVISVL
+782 
-793 LRGRRIYIT
+793 
-802 EDRLGT
+802 
-808 CSRSSTISEKIKP
+808 
-821 CLRGVSV
+821 
-828 PSNTN
+828 
-833 YIQKVYDLKNCG
+833 
-845 PNNRFLIRQEG
+845 
-856 TVLMVHNCGYG
+856 GYG
-867 VGHTKYSNTLL
+867 VGHVKYSNTLL

-969 LRVERN
+969 LRAERN
-975 DRGKWQFLYDTYK
+975 DWGKWQFLYDTYK

-1000 AFTNN
+1000 SFTNN

-1034 HDAWASVVP
+1034 HDAWASVTP

>member
-31 VRNENFAPQLCAFA
+31 VRNEKFTPQLCAFTL
-45 MSNGACCVDCFAVEH
+45 SNGACCVDCSVVEH

-98 RKIWDTIAM
+98 QKIYDTIAM

-128 GNGHKAAGTVV
+128 GNGNKAAGTVV

-152 ERMFFIQYCKDDAA
+152 ERAFFIQYCKDDAG

-223 LMSMFSFQTNADM
+223 LMAMFSFQTNADM

-242 ADKFAV
+242 ADKFAD

-272 LQLAADAGVPGA
+272 LQLAADAGRPGA

-397 KVPEGQVVVAC
+397 KVPKGKVVVAC
-408 DSAQIEARGLAF
+408 DSSQIEARGLAF

-449 WQDIKAGAKA
+449 WQDIKAGAKS

-470 GKTGILSCLAGTV
+470 GKTGILSC
-483 EVLTN
+483 
-488 TGWKRID
+488 
-495 TVSVNDKVWDGVSWV
+495 
-510 KHEGLI
+510 
-516 CNGWR
+516 
-521 NTINVAGIDM
+521 
-531 TPDHLVFDGSSWK
+531 
-544 MAVELLGEPRYL
+544 
-556 KSATEWASA
+556 
-565 SYETVLLTHQKDIAP
+565 
-580 YGFSPHVLTAAP
+580 
-592 NAGIEAMPW
+592 
-601 LMERLASCARTARHE
+601 
-616 TLSILQV
+616 
-623 LRGVLKTLKSVP
+623 
-635 SLANS
+635 
-640 QFLTT
+640 
-645 TVTNTLMPTAKNVQS
+645 
-660 TVHWCSA
+660 
-667 LAGLN
+667 
-672 HIGYCNP
+672 
-679 ICVTDGPQDVML
+679 
-691 VQRRKQEQH
+691 
-700 KTKSIGTMQMW
+700 
-711 CRIMQHVGGY
+711 
-721 LGVFPL
+721 
-727 VSHDAVQRR
+727 
-736 ISVKPGNI
+736 
-744 MEAGVSES
+744 
-752 NFQTVE
+752 
-758 PFSSILSRCRDMM
+758 
-771 TRLWSWIGLIA
+771 
-782 TGTMRQVISVL
+782 
-793 LRGRRIYIT
+793 
-802 EDRLGT
+802 
-808 CSRSSTISEKIKP
+808 
-821 CLRGVSV
+821 
-828 PSNTN
+828 
-833 YIQKVYDLKNCG
+833 
-845 PNNRFLIRQEG
+845 
-856 TVLMVHNCGYG
+856 GYG
-867 VGHTKYSNTLL
+867 VGHHKYSNTLL

-969 LRVERN
+969 LRAERN
-975 DRGKWQFLYDTYK
+975 DRGKWQFVYDTYK

-1056 YMSMVPPALNGLP
+1056 YMSIVPPALNGLP

>member
-152 ERMFFIQYCKDDAA
+152 ERMFFIQYCKDDAG

-223 LMSMFSFQTNADM
+223 LMAMFSFQTNADM

-272 LQLAADAGVPGA
+272 LQLAADAGRPGA
-284 AEELENMQPVMTYAF
+284 VEELENMQPVMTYAF

-397 KVPEGQVVVAC
+397 KVPEGHVVVAC
-408 DSAQIEARGLAF
+408 DSSQIEARGLAF

-444 IFGVP
+444 IFGIP
-449 WQDIKAGAKA
+449 WQDIKAGAKS
-459 GDKKMKMYRNT
+459 GDKKMEMYRNT
-470 GKTGILSCLAGTV
+470 GKTGILSCFAGDT
-483 EVLTN
+483 EVLTD
-488 TGWKRID
+488 TGWKPIVM
-495 TVSVNDKVWDGVSWV
+495 VSETDKLWDGESWV
-510 KHEGLI
+510 RHNGLI
-516 CNGWR
+516 CNGKK
-521 NTINVAGIDM
+521 NTIELAGVRV
-531 TPDHLVFDGSSWK
+531 TPDHLIFDGFSWK
-544 MAVELLGEPRYL
+544 TVAALQNEPRYL
-556 KSATEWASA
+556 KSAMFLAVEQSLIALWNNESVSGVSCTNVNVANAEHYIGTMDTLFPEENVQPLARIAAYVTEQICGA
-565 SYETVLLTHQKDIAP
+565 L
-580 YGFSPHVLTAAP
+580 
-592 NAGIEAMPW
+592 
-601 LMERLASCARTARHE
+601 HE
-616 TLSILQV
+616 NTL
-623 LRGVLKTLKSVP
+623 TLKSDSDSGISQSSVVNEDC
-635 SLANS
+635 SLAEQTRTVESICHLFNATVVQNLSGHCKQILEQAGLHGVTCVRRNS
-640 QFLTT
+640 RTLQDMDQTMSAAQSLFLTPDCES
-645 TVTNTLMPTAKNVQS
+645 VTSNESMYADNGVKILRTPLTRAMEEEVLSFVSRMLGISYYTYPRLKAGMTLLSSS
-660 TVHWCSA
+660 TVSTTMETTKEETYAWLH
-667 LAGLN
+667 GLSN
-672 HIGYCNP
+672 A
-679 ICVTDGPQDVML
+679 VTDVL
-691 VQRRKQEQH
+691 FHLYKQ
-700 KTKSIGTMQMW
+700 KTT
-711 CRIMQHVGGY
+711 
-721 LGVFPL
+721 
-727 VSHDAVQRR
+727 
-736 ISVKPGNI
+736 N
-744 MEAGVSES
+744 
-752 NFQTVE
+752 
-758 PFSSILSRCRDMM
+758 
-771 TRLWSWIGLIA
+771 
-782 TGTMRQVISVL
+782 
-793 LRGRRIYIT
+793 
-802 EDRLGT
+802 
-808 CSRSSTISEKIKP
+808 SEKN
-821 CLRGVSV
+821 C
-828 PSNTN
+828 SNSEL
-833 YIQKVYDLKNCG
+833 QMEEVYDIRNAG
-845 PNNRFLIRQEG
+845 PNHRFVVRSKVGWLWC
-856 TVLMVHNCGYG
+856 HNCGYG

-969 LRVERN
+969 LRAERN

-1056 YMSMVPPALNGLP
+1056 YMSIVPPALNGLP
-1069 VACEAEIGTTFEI
+1069 VACEAKIGTTFEI

>member
-1 MPESTLVV
+1 
-9 IDFETYWDSKTYTL
+9 
-23 SKMGPIEY
+23 
-31 VRNENFAPQLCAFA
+31 
-45 MSNGACCVDCFAVEH
+45 
-60 ERLRTTF
+60 
-67 ENLDTHDV
+67 
-75 AWCGHN
+75 
-81 MHGFDSLILSE
+81 
-92 FFDFHP
+92 
-98 RKIWDTIAM
+98 
-107 MRWTGLSRVCRESH
+107 
-121 AALTEFL
+121 
-128 GNGHKAAGTVV
+128 
-139 SDHKQWPDDFTPE
+139 
-152 ERMFFIQYCKDDAA
+152 
-166 QCYQNAQAM
+166 
-175 LPYMTP
+175 MTP

-242 ADKFAV
+242 ADKFAG
-248 MLRSLGVEP
+248 MLRSLGIEP

-272 LQLAADAGVPGA
+272 LQLAADAGRPGA
-284 AEELENMQPVMTYAF
+284 VEELENMQPVMTYAF

-397 KVPEGQVVVAC
+397 KVPKGKVVVAC
-408 DSAQIEARGLAF
+408 DSSQIEARGLAF

-449 WQDIKAGAKA
+449 WQEIKAGAKG
-459 GDKKMKMYRNT
+459 GDKRLKNYRNV
-470 GKTGILSCLAGTV
+470 GKTGILSCFAGDT
-483 EVLTN
+483 EVLTD
-488 TGWKRID
+488 TGWKPIVM
-495 TVSVNDKVWDGVSWV
+495 VSETDKLWDGESWV
-510 KHEGLI
+510 RHNGLI
-516 CNGWR
+516 CNGKK
-521 NTINVAGIDM
+521 NTIELAGVRV
-531 TPDHLVFDGSSWK
+531 TPDHLIFDGFSWK
-544 MAVELLGEPRYL
+544 TVAALQNEPRYL
-556 KSATEWASA
+556 KSAMFLAVEQSLIALWNNESVSGVSCTNVNVANAEHYIGTMDTLFPEENVQPLARIAAYVTEQICGA
-565 SYETVLLTHQKDIAP
+565 L
-580 YGFSPHVLTAAP
+580 
-592 NAGIEAMPW
+592 
-601 LMERLASCARTARHE
+601 HE
-616 TLSILQV
+616 NTL
-623 LRGVLKTLKSVP
+623 TLKSDSDSGISQSSVVNEDC
-635 SLANS
+635 SLAEQTRTVESICHLFNATVVQNLSGHCKQILEQAGLHGVTCVRRNS
-640 QFLTT
+640 RTLQDMDQTMSAAQSLFLTPDCES
-645 TVTNTLMPTAKNVQS
+645 VTSNESMYADNGVKILRTPLTRAMEEEVLSFVSRMLGISYYTYPRLKAGMTLLSSS
-660 TVHWCSA
+660 TVSTTMETMKEETYAWLH
-667 LAGLN
+667 GLSN
-672 HIGYCNP
+672 A
-679 ICVTDGPQDVML
+679 VTDVL
-691 VQRRKQEQH
+691 FHLYKQ
-700 KTKSIGTMQMW
+700 KTT
-711 CRIMQHVGGY
+711 
-721 LGVFPL
+721 
-727 VSHDAVQRR
+727 
-736 ISVKPGNI
+736 N
-744 MEAGVSES
+744 
-752 NFQTVE
+752 
-758 PFSSILSRCRDMM
+758 
-771 TRLWSWIGLIA
+771 
-782 TGTMRQVISVL
+782 
-793 LRGRRIYIT
+793 
-802 EDRLGT
+802 
-808 CSRSSTISEKIKP
+808 SEKN
-821 CLRGVSV
+821 C
-828 PSNTN
+828 SNSEL
-833 YIQKVYDLKNCG
+833 QMEEVYDIRNAG
-845 PNNRFLIRQEG
+845 PNHRFVVRSKVGWLWC
-856 TVLMVHNCGYG
+856 HNCGYG

-878 RQGIHLHEDLDR
+878 RQGIRLHEDLDR

-915 AENVLEAMLRGESG
+915 ADNVLEALLRGESG

-969 LRVERN
+969 LRAERN
-975 DRGKWQFLYDTYK
+975 DRGKWQFVYDTYK

-1056 YMSMVPPALNGLP
+1056 YMSIVPPALNGLP

>member
-31 VRNENFAPQLCAFA
+31 VRNEKFTPQLCAFTL
-45 MSNGACCVDCFAVEH
+45 SNGSCCVDCSVVEH

-98 RKIWDTIAM
+98 QKIYDTIAM

-128 GNGHKAAGTVV
+128 GNGNKAAGTVV

-152 ERMFFIQYCKDDAA
+152 ERAFFIQYCKDDAG

-223 LMSMFSFQTNADM
+223 LMAMFSFQTNADM

-242 ADKFAV
+242 ADKFAD
-248 MLRSLGVEP
+248 MLRSLGIEP

-272 LQLAADAGVPGA
+272 LQLAADAGRPGA

-397 KVPEGQVVVAC
+397 KVPKGKVVVAC
-408 DSAQIEARGLAF
+408 DSSQIEARGLAF

-449 WQDIKAGAKA
+449 WQDIKAGAKS
-459 GDKKMKMYRNT
+459 GDKQMKMYRNT
-470 GKTGILSCLAGTV
+470 GKTGILSC
-483 EVLTN
+483 
-488 TGWKRID
+488 
-495 TVSVNDKVWDGVSWV
+495 
-510 KHEGLI
+510 
-516 CNGWR
+516 
-521 NTINVAGIDM
+521 
-531 TPDHLVFDGSSWK
+531 
-544 MAVELLGEPRYL
+544 
-556 KSATEWASA
+556 
-565 SYETVLLTHQKDIAP
+565 
-580 YGFSPHVLTAAP
+580 
-592 NAGIEAMPW
+592 
-601 LMERLASCARTARHE
+601 
-616 TLSILQV
+616 
-623 LRGVLKTLKSVP
+623 
-635 SLANS
+635 
-640 QFLTT
+640 
-645 TVTNTLMPTAKNVQS
+645 
-660 TVHWCSA
+660 
-667 LAGLN
+667 
-672 HIGYCNP
+672 
-679 ICVTDGPQDVML
+679 
-691 VQRRKQEQH
+691 
-700 KTKSIGTMQMW
+700 
-711 CRIMQHVGGY
+711 
-721 LGVFPL
+721 
-727 VSHDAVQRR
+727 
-736 ISVKPGNI
+736 
-744 MEAGVSES
+744 
-752 NFQTVE
+752 
-758 PFSSILSRCRDMM
+758 
-771 TRLWSWIGLIA
+771 
-782 TGTMRQVISVL
+782 
-793 LRGRRIYIT
+793 
-802 EDRLGT
+802 
-808 CSRSSTISEKIKP
+808 
-821 CLRGVSV
+821 
-828 PSNTN
+828 
-833 YIQKVYDLKNCG
+833 
-845 PNNRFLIRQEG
+845 
-856 TVLMVHNCGYG
+856 GYG
-867 VGHTKYSNTLL
+867 VGHHKYSNTLL

-969 LRVERN
+969 LRAERN
-975 DRGKWQFLYDTYK
+975 DRGKWQFVYDTYK

-1043 EEQGEYVK
+1043 EEQGDYVK

>member
-31 VRNENFAPQLCAFA
+31 VRNEKFTPQLCAFTL
-45 MSNGACCVDCFAVEH
+45 SNGSCCVDCSVVEH

-98 RKIWDTIAM
+98 QKIYDTIAM

-128 GNGHKAAGTVV
+128 GNGNKAAGTVV

-152 ERMFFIQYCKDDAA
+152 ERAFFIQYCKDDAA

-223 LMSMFSFQTNADM
+223 LMAMFSFQTNADM

-242 ADKFAV
+242 ADKFAD

-272 LQLAADAGVPGA
+272 LQLAADAGRPGA

-397 KVPEGQVVVAC
+397 KVPKGKVVVAC
-408 DSAQIEARGLAF
+408 DSSQIEARGLAF

-470 GKTGILSCLAGTV
+470 GKSCVLSC
-483 EVLTN
+483 
-488 TGWKRID
+488 
-495 TVSVNDKVWDGVSWV
+495 
-510 KHEGLI
+510 
-516 CNGWR
+516 
-521 NTINVAGIDM
+521 
-531 TPDHLVFDGSSWK
+531 
-544 MAVELLGEPRYL
+544 
-556 KSATEWASA
+556 
-565 SYETVLLTHQKDIAP
+565 
-580 YGFSPHVLTAAP
+580 
-592 NAGIEAMPW
+592 
-601 LMERLASCARTARHE
+601 
-616 TLSILQV
+616 
-623 LRGVLKTLKSVP
+623 
-635 SLANS
+635 
-640 QFLTT
+640 
-645 TVTNTLMPTAKNVQS
+645 
-660 TVHWCSA
+660 
-667 LAGLN
+667 
-672 HIGYCNP
+672 GY
-679 ICVTDGPQDVML
+679 
-691 VQRRKQEQH
+691 
-700 KTKSIGTMQMW
+700 S
-711 CRIMQHVGGY
+711 
-721 LGVFPL
+721 
-727 VSHDAVQRR
+727 
-736 ISVKPGNI
+736 
-744 MEAGVSES
+744 
-752 NFQTVE
+752 
-758 PFSSILSRCRDMM
+758 
-771 TRLWSWIGLIA
+771 
-782 TGTMRQVISVL
+782 
-793 LRGRRIYIT
+793 
-802 EDRLGT
+802 
-808 CSRSSTISEKIKP
+808 
-821 CLRGVSV
+821 
-828 PSNTN
+828 
-833 YIQKVYDLKNCG
+833 
-845 PNNRFLIRQEG
+845 
-856 TVLMVHNCGYG
+856 
-867 VGHTKYSNTLL
+867 VGHHKYSNTLL

-969 LRVERN
+969 LRAERN
-975 DRGKWQFLYDTYK
+975 DRGKWQFVYDTYK

>member
-31 VRNENFAPQLCAFA
+31 VRNEKFTPQLCAFTL
-45 MSNGACCVDCFAVEH
+45 SNGSCCVDCSVVEH

-98 RKIWDTIAM
+98 QKIYDTIAM

-128 GNGHKAAGTVV
+128 GNGNKAAGTVV

-152 ERMFFIQYCKDDAA
+152 ERAFFIQYCKDDAG

-223 LMSMFSFQTNADM
+223 LMAMFSFQTNADM

-242 ADKFAV
+242 ADKFAD

-272 LQLAADAGVPGA
+272 LQLAADAGRPGA

-397 KVPEGQVVVAC
+397 KVPKGKVVVAC
-408 DSAQIEARGLAF
+408 DSSQIEARGLAF
-420 VANEVGLLTQ
+420 VSNEVGLLTQ

-470 GKTGILSCLAGTV
+470 GKTGILSC
-483 EVLTN
+483 
-488 TGWKRID
+488 
-495 TVSVNDKVWDGVSWV
+495 
-510 KHEGLI
+510 
-516 CNGWR
+516 
-521 NTINVAGIDM
+521 
-531 TPDHLVFDGSSWK
+531 
-544 MAVELLGEPRYL
+544 
-556 KSATEWASA
+556 
-565 SYETVLLTHQKDIAP
+565 
-580 YGFSPHVLTAAP
+580 
-592 NAGIEAMPW
+592 
-601 LMERLASCARTARHE
+601 
-616 TLSILQV
+616 
-623 LRGVLKTLKSVP
+623 
-635 SLANS
+635 
-640 QFLTT
+640 
-645 TVTNTLMPTAKNVQS
+645 
-660 TVHWCSA
+660 
-667 LAGLN
+667 
-672 HIGYCNP
+672 GY
-679 ICVTDGPQDVML
+679 
-691 VQRRKQEQH
+691 
-700 KTKSIGTMQMW
+700 S
-711 CRIMQHVGGY
+711 
-721 LGVFPL
+721 
-727 VSHDAVQRR
+727 
-736 ISVKPGNI
+736 
-744 MEAGVSES
+744 
-752 NFQTVE
+752 
-758 PFSSILSRCRDMM
+758 
-771 TRLWSWIGLIA
+771 
-782 TGTMRQVISVL
+782 
-793 LRGRRIYIT
+793 
-802 EDRLGT
+802 
-808 CSRSSTISEKIKP
+808 
-821 CLRGVSV
+821 
-828 PSNTN
+828 
-833 YIQKVYDLKNCG
+833 
-845 PNNRFLIRQEG
+845 
-856 TVLMVHNCGYG
+856 
-867 VGHTKYSNTLL
+867 VGHHKYSNTLL

-969 LRVERN
+969 LRAERN
-975 DRGKWQFLYDTYK
+975 DRGKWQFVYDTYK

-1043 EEQGEYVK
+1043 EEQGDYVK

-1056 YMSMVPPALNGLP
+1056 YMSIVPPALNGLP

>member
-45 MSNGACCVDCFAVEH
+45 MSNGACCVDCSDVEH
-60 ERLRTTF
+60 ERLQTTF
-67 ENLDTHDV
+67 KNLDAHDV

-139 SDHKQWPDDFTPE
+139 SDHKQWPDDFKPE
-152 ERMFFIQYCKDDAA
+152 ERAFFIQYCKDDAG
-166 QCYQNAQAM
+166 QCYRNAQAM
-175 LPYMTP
+175 MPYMTP

-195 EPSFVLDEDLLLE
+195 EPSFVLDEELLLE

-223 LMSMFSFQTNADM
+223 LMAMFSFQTNADM

-248 MLRSLGVEP
+248 MLRSLGIEP

-272 LQLAADAGVPGA
+272 LQLAADAGVSGA
-284 AEELENMQPVMTYAF
+284 AEELENMQPVLTYAF

-397 KVPEGQVVVAC
+397 KVPKGKVVVAC
-408 DSAQIEARGLAF
+408 DSSQIEARGLAF
-420 VANEVGLLTQ
+420 VAKEVGLLTQ

-449 WQDIKAGAKA
+449 WQDIKAGAKS
-459 GDKKMKMYRNT
+459 GDKTMEMYRNT
-470 GKTGILSCLAGTV
+470 GKTGILSCFAGDT
-483 EVLTN
+483 EVLTD
-488 TGWKRID
+488 TGWKPIVM
-495 TVSVNDKVWDGVSWV
+495 VSETDKLWDGESWV
-510 KHEGLI
+510 RHNGLI
-516 CNGWR
+516 CNGKK
-521 NTINVAGIDM
+521 NTIELAGVRV
-531 TPDHLVFDGSSWK
+531 TPDHLIFDGFSWK
-544 MAVELLGEPRYL
+544 TVAALQNEPRYL
-556 KSATEWASA
+556 KSAMFLAVEQSLIALWNNESVSGVSCTNVNVANAEHYIGTMDTLFPEENVQPLARIAAYVTEQICGA
-565 SYETVLLTHQKDIAP
+565 L
-580 YGFSPHVLTAAP
+580 
-592 NAGIEAMPW
+592 
-601 LMERLASCARTARHE
+601 HE
-616 TLSILQV
+616 NTL
-623 LRGVLKTLKSVP
+623 TLKSDSDSGISQSSVVNEDC
-635 SLANS
+635 SLAEQTRTVESICHLFNATVVQNLSGHCKQILEQAGLHGVTCVRRNS
-640 QFLTT
+640 RTLQDMDQTMSAAQSLFLTPDCES
-645 TVTNTLMPTAKNVQS
+645 VTSNESMYADNGVKILRTPLTRAMEEEVLSFVSRMLGISYYTYPRLKAGMTLLSSS
-660 TVHWCSA
+660 TVSTTMETTKEETYAWLH
-667 LAGLN
+667 GLSN
-672 HIGYCNP
+672 A
-679 ICVTDGPQDVML
+679 VTDVL
-691 VQRRKQEQH
+691 FHLYKQ
-700 KTKSIGTMQMW
+700 KTT
-711 CRIMQHVGGY
+711 
-721 LGVFPL
+721 
-727 VSHDAVQRR
+727 
-736 ISVKPGNI
+736 N
-744 MEAGVSES
+744 
-752 NFQTVE
+752 
-758 PFSSILSRCRDMM
+758 
-771 TRLWSWIGLIA
+771 
-782 TGTMRQVISVL
+782 
-793 LRGRRIYIT
+793 
-802 EDRLGT
+802 
-808 CSRSSTISEKIKP
+808 SEKN
-821 CLRGVSV
+821 C
-828 PSNTN
+828 SNSEL
-833 YIQKVYDLKNCG
+833 QMEEVYDIRNAG
-845 PNNRFLIRQEG
+845 PNHRFVVRSKVGWLWC
-856 TVLMVHNCGYG
+856 HNCGYG

-969 LRVERN
+969 LRAERN

-1043 EEQGEYVK
+1043 EEQGDYVK

-1056 YMSMVPPALNGLP
+1056 YMSIVPPALNGLP
-1069 VACEAEIGTTFEI
+1069 VACEAKIGTTFEI

>member
-31 VRNENFAPQLCAFA
+31 VRNEKFTPQLCAFTL
-45 MSNGACCVDCFAVEH
+45 SNGSCCVDCSVVEH

-98 RKIWDTIAM
+98 QKIYDTIAM

-128 GNGHKAAGTVV
+128 GNGNKAAGTVV

-152 ERMFFIQYCKDDAA
+152 ERAFFIQYCKDDAG
-166 QCYQNAQAM
+166 QCYQNAQDM

-223 LMSMFSFQTNADM
+223 LMAMFSFQTNADM

-242 ADKFAV
+242 ADKFAD
-248 MLRSLGVEP
+248 MMRSLGVEP

-272 LQLAADAGVPGA
+272 LQLAADAGRPGA

-397 KVPEGQVVVAC
+397 KVPKGKVVVAC
-408 DSAQIEARGLAF
+408 DSSQIEARGLAF

-449 WQDIKAGAKA
+449 WQDIKSGAKS

-470 GKTGILSCLAGTV
+470 GKTCVLS
-483 EVLTN
+483 
-488 TGWKRID
+488 
-495 TVSVNDKVWDGVSWV
+495 
-510 KHEGLI
+510 
-516 CNGWR
+516 
-521 NTINVAGIDM
+521 
-531 TPDHLVFDGSSWK
+531 
-544 MAVELLGEPRYL
+544 
-556 KSATEWASA
+556 
-565 SYETVLLTHQKDIAP
+565 
-580 YGFSPHVLTAAP
+580 
-592 NAGIEAMPW
+592 
-601 LMERLASCARTARHE
+601 
-616 TLSILQV
+616 
-623 LRGVLKTLKSVP
+623 
-635 SLANS
+635 
-640 QFLTT
+640 
-645 TVTNTLMPTAKNVQS
+645 
-660 TVHWCSA
+660 
-667 LAGLN
+667 
-672 HIGYCNP
+672 
-679 ICVTDGPQDVML
+679 
-691 VQRRKQEQH
+691 
-700 KTKSIGTMQMW
+700 
-711 CRIMQHVGGY
+711 
-721 LGVFPL
+721 
-727 VSHDAVQRR
+727 
-736 ISVKPGNI
+736 
-744 MEAGVSES
+744 
-752 NFQTVE
+752 
-758 PFSSILSRCRDMM
+758 
-771 TRLWSWIGLIA
+771 
-782 TGTMRQVISVL
+782 
-793 LRGRRIYIT
+793 
-802 EDRLGT
+802 
-808 CSRSSTISEKIKP
+808 
-821 CLRGVSV
+821 
-828 PSNTN
+828 
-833 YIQKVYDLKNCG
+833 
-845 PNNRFLIRQEG
+845 
-856 TVLMVHNCGYG
+856 CGYG
-867 VGHTKYSNTLL
+867 VGHHKYSNTLL

-948 RTDLCVPSVR
+948 RTDLCVPSVQ

-969 LRVERN
+969 LRAERN
-975 DRGKWQFLYDTYK
+975 DRGKWQFVYDTYK

-1056 YMSMVPPALNGLP
+1056 YMSIVPPALNGLP

>member
-31 VRNENFAPQLCAFA
+31 VRNEKFTPQLCAFTL
-45 MSNGACCVDCFAVEH
+45 SNGSCCVDCSVVEH

-98 RKIWDTIAM
+98 QKIYDTIAM

-128 GNGHKAAGTVV
+128 GNGNKAAGTVV

-152 ERMFFIQYCKDDAA
+152 ERAFFIQYCKDDAG

-223 LMSMFSFQTNADM
+223 LMAMFSFQTNADM

-242 ADKFAV
+242 ADKFAD

-272 LQLAADAGVPGA
+272 LQLAADAGRPGA

-397 KVPEGQVVVAC
+397 KVPKGKVVVAC
-408 DSAQIEARGLAF
+408 DSSQIEARGLAF

-459 GDKKMKMYRNT
+459 GDKQMKMYRNT
-470 GKTGILSCLAGTV
+470 GKTGILSC
-483 EVLTN
+483 
-488 TGWKRID
+488 
-495 TVSVNDKVWDGVSWV
+495 
-510 KHEGLI
+510 
-516 CNGWR
+516 
-521 NTINVAGIDM
+521 
-531 TPDHLVFDGSSWK
+531 
-544 MAVELLGEPRYL
+544 
-556 KSATEWASA
+556 
-565 SYETVLLTHQKDIAP
+565 
-580 YGFSPHVLTAAP
+580 
-592 NAGIEAMPW
+592 
-601 LMERLASCARTARHE
+601 
-616 TLSILQV
+616 
-623 LRGVLKTLKSVP
+623 
-635 SLANS
+635 
-640 QFLTT
+640 
-645 TVTNTLMPTAKNVQS
+645 
-660 TVHWCSA
+660 
-667 LAGLN
+667 
-672 HIGYCNP
+672 
-679 ICVTDGPQDVML
+679 
-691 VQRRKQEQH
+691 
-700 KTKSIGTMQMW
+700 
-711 CRIMQHVGGY
+711 
-721 LGVFPL
+721 
-727 VSHDAVQRR
+727 
-736 ISVKPGNI
+736 
-744 MEAGVSES
+744 
-752 NFQTVE
+752 
-758 PFSSILSRCRDMM
+758 
-771 TRLWSWIGLIA
+771 
-782 TGTMRQVISVL
+782 
-793 LRGRRIYIT
+793 
-802 EDRLGT
+802 
-808 CSRSSTISEKIKP
+808 
-821 CLRGVSV
+821 
-828 PSNTN
+828 
-833 YIQKVYDLKNCG
+833 
-845 PNNRFLIRQEG
+845 
-856 TVLMVHNCGYG
+856 GYG
-867 VGHTKYSNTLL
+867 VGHHKYSNTLL

-943 MPVGP
+943 MSVGP

-969 LRVERN
+969 LRAERN
-975 DRGKWQFLYDTYK
+975 DRGKWQFVYDTYK

-1056 YMSMVPPALNGLP
+1056 YMSIVPPALNGLP

>member
-31 VRNENFAPQLCAFA
+31 VRNEKFTPQLCAFTL
-45 MSNGACCVDCFAVEH
+45 SNGSCCVDCSVVEH

-98 RKIWDTIAM
+98 QKIYDTIAM

-128 GNGHKAAGTVV
+128 GNGSKAAGTVV

-152 ERMFFIQYCKDDAA
+152 ERAFFIQYCKDDAG

-223 LMSMFSFQTNADM
+223 LMAMFSFQTNADM

-242 ADKFAV
+242 ADKFAD
-248 MLRSLGVEP
+248 MLRSLGIEP

-397 KVPEGQVVVAC
+397 KVPKGKVVVAC
-408 DSAQIEARGLAF
+408 DSSQIEARGLAF

-459 GDKKMKMYRNT
+459 GDKQMKMYRNT
-470 GKTGILSCLAGTV
+470 GKTGILSC
-483 EVLTN
+483 
-488 TGWKRID
+488 
-495 TVSVNDKVWDGVSWV
+495 
-510 KHEGLI
+510 
-516 CNGWR
+516 
-521 NTINVAGIDM
+521 
-531 TPDHLVFDGSSWK
+531 
-544 MAVELLGEPRYL
+544 
-556 KSATEWASA
+556 
-565 SYETVLLTHQKDIAP
+565 
-580 YGFSPHVLTAAP
+580 
-592 NAGIEAMPW
+592 
-601 LMERLASCARTARHE
+601 
-616 TLSILQV
+616 
-623 LRGVLKTLKSVP
+623 
-635 SLANS
+635 
-640 QFLTT
+640 
-645 TVTNTLMPTAKNVQS
+645 
-660 TVHWCSA
+660 
-667 LAGLN
+667 
-672 HIGYCNP
+672 
-679 ICVTDGPQDVML
+679 
-691 VQRRKQEQH
+691 
-700 KTKSIGTMQMW
+700 
-711 CRIMQHVGGY
+711 
-721 LGVFPL
+721 
-727 VSHDAVQRR
+727 
-736 ISVKPGNI
+736 
-744 MEAGVSES
+744 
-752 NFQTVE
+752 
-758 PFSSILSRCRDMM
+758 
-771 TRLWSWIGLIA
+771 
-782 TGTMRQVISVL
+782 
-793 LRGRRIYIT
+793 
-802 EDRLGT
+802 
-808 CSRSSTISEKIKP
+808 
-821 CLRGVSV
+821 
-828 PSNTN
+828 
-833 YIQKVYDLKNCG
+833 
-845 PNNRFLIRQEG
+845 
-856 TVLMVHNCGYG
+856 GYG
-867 VGHTKYSNTLL
+867 VGHHKYSNTLL

-969 LRVERN
+969 LRAERN

>member
-1 MPESTLVV
+1 MPESTLIV

-31 VRNENFAPQLCAFA
+31 VRNEKFTPQLCAFA
-45 MSNGACCVDCFAVEH
+45 LSNGSCCVDCSVVEH
-60 ERLRTTF
+60 ARLQTTF

-98 RKIWDTIAM
+98 QKIYDTIAM

-152 ERMFFIQYCKDDAA
+152 ERMFFIQYCKDDAG
-166 QCYQNAQAM
+166 QCYQNALDM

-223 LMSMFSFQTNADM
+223 LMAMFSFQTNADM

-242 ADKFAV
+242 ADKFAG
-248 MLRSLGVEP
+248 MLRSLGIEP

-397 KVPEGQVVVAC
+397 KVPKGKVVVAC
-408 DSAQIEARGLAF
+408 DSSQIEARGLAF
-420 VANEVGLLTQ
+420 VSNEVGLLTQ

-444 IFGVP
+444 IFGIP
-449 WQDIKAGAKA
+449 WQDIKAGAKS
-459 GDKKMKMYRNT
+459 GDKKMEMYRNT
-470 GKTGILSCLAGTV
+470 GKTGILSC
-483 EVLTN
+483 
-488 TGWKRID
+488 
-495 TVSVNDKVWDGVSWV
+495 
-510 KHEGLI
+510 
-516 CNGWR
+516 
-521 NTINVAGIDM
+521 
-531 TPDHLVFDGSSWK
+531 
-544 MAVELLGEPRYL
+544 
-556 KSATEWASA
+556 
-565 SYETVLLTHQKDIAP
+565 
-580 YGFSPHVLTAAP
+580 
-592 NAGIEAMPW
+592 
-601 LMERLASCARTARHE
+601 
-616 TLSILQV
+616 
-623 LRGVLKTLKSVP
+623 
-635 SLANS
+635 
-640 QFLTT
+640 
-645 TVTNTLMPTAKNVQS
+645 
-660 TVHWCSA
+660 
-667 LAGLN
+667 
-672 HIGYCNP
+672 
-679 ICVTDGPQDVML
+679 
-691 VQRRKQEQH
+691 
-700 KTKSIGTMQMW
+700 
-711 CRIMQHVGGY
+711 
-721 LGVFPL
+721 
-727 VSHDAVQRR
+727 
-736 ISVKPGNI
+736 
-744 MEAGVSES
+744 
-752 NFQTVE
+752 
-758 PFSSILSRCRDMM
+758 
-771 TRLWSWIGLIA
+771 
-782 TGTMRQVISVL
+782 
-793 LRGRRIYIT
+793 
-802 EDRLGT
+802 
-808 CSRSSTISEKIKP
+808 
-821 CLRGVSV
+821 
-828 PSNTN
+828 
-833 YIQKVYDLKNCG
+833 
-845 PNNRFLIRQEG
+845 
-856 TVLMVHNCGYG
+856 GYG
-867 VGHTKYSNTLL
+867 VGSAKYSNTLL

-969 LRVERN
+969 LRAERN

-1056 YMSMVPPALNGLP
+1056 YMSIVPPALNGLP
-1069 VACEAEIGTTFEI
+1069 VACEAKIGTTFEI

>member
-45 MSNGACCVDCFAVEH
+45 MSNGTCCVDCFAVEH

-67 ENLDTHDV
+67 ENLDMHDV

-139 SDHKQWPDDFTPE
+139 SDRKQWPDDFTPE
-152 ERMFFIQYCKDDAA
+152 ERMFFIQYCKDDAG

-223 LMSMFSFQTNADM
+223 LMAMFSFQTNADM

-242 ADKFAV
+242 ADKFAG
-248 MLRSLGVEP
+248 MLRSLGIEP

-272 LQLAADAGVPGA
+272 LQLAADAGRPGA

-299 SKTDVDFVLM
+299 SKTDVDFILM

-397 KVPEGQVVVAC
+397 KVPKGKVVVAC
-408 DSAQIEARGLAF
+408 DSSQIEARGLAF

-449 WQDIKAGAKA
+449 WQDIKAGAKS

-470 GKTGILSCLAGTV
+470 GKTGILSC
-483 EVLTN
+483 
-488 TGWKRID
+488 
-495 TVSVNDKVWDGVSWV
+495 
-510 KHEGLI
+510 
-516 CNGWR
+516 
-521 NTINVAGIDM
+521 
-531 TPDHLVFDGSSWK
+531 
-544 MAVELLGEPRYL
+544 
-556 KSATEWASA
+556 
-565 SYETVLLTHQKDIAP
+565 
-580 YGFSPHVLTAAP
+580 
-592 NAGIEAMPW
+592 
-601 LMERLASCARTARHE
+601 
-616 TLSILQV
+616 
-623 LRGVLKTLKSVP
+623 
-635 SLANS
+635 
-640 QFLTT
+640 
-645 TVTNTLMPTAKNVQS
+645 
-660 TVHWCSA
+660 
-667 LAGLN
+667 
-672 HIGYCNP
+672 
-679 ICVTDGPQDVML
+679 
-691 VQRRKQEQH
+691 
-700 KTKSIGTMQMW
+700 
-711 CRIMQHVGGY
+711 
-721 LGVFPL
+721 
-727 VSHDAVQRR
+727 
-736 ISVKPGNI
+736 
-744 MEAGVSES
+744 
-752 NFQTVE
+752 
-758 PFSSILSRCRDMM
+758 
-771 TRLWSWIGLIA
+771 
-782 TGTMRQVISVL
+782 
-793 LRGRRIYIT
+793 
-802 EDRLGT
+802 
-808 CSRSSTISEKIKP
+808 
-821 CLRGVSV
+821 
-828 PSNTN
+828 
-833 YIQKVYDLKNCG
+833 
-845 PNNRFLIRQEG
+845 
-856 TVLMVHNCGYG
+856 GYG
-867 VGHTKYSNTLL
+867 VGHHKYSNTLL

-969 LRVERN
+969 LRAERN

>member
-31 VRNENFAPQLCAFA
+31 VRNEKFTPQLCAFTL
-45 MSNGACCVDCFAVEH
+45 SNGSCCVDCSVVEH

-98 RKIWDTIAM
+98 QKIYDTIAM

-128 GNGHKAAGTVV
+128 GNGNKAAGTVV

-152 ERMFFIQYCKDDAA
+152 ERMFFIQYCKDDAG
-166 QCYQNAQAM
+166 QCYQNAQDM

-208 YLSDLDAAADKARQE
+208 YLSDLDNAADKARQE
-223 LMSMFSFQTNADM
+223 LMSMFSFKTNADM

-242 ADKFAV
+242 ADKFAG
-248 MLRSLGVEP
+248 MLRSLGIEP

-272 LQLAADAGVPGA
+272 LHLAADAGVPGA

-397 KVPEGQVVVAC
+397 KVPEGKVVVAC
-408 DSAQIEARGLAF
+408 DSSQIEARGLAF

-449 WQDIKAGAKA
+449 WQDIKAGAKS
-459 GDKKMKMYRNT
+459 GDKTMEMYRNT
-470 GKTGILSCLAGTV
+470 GKTGILSC
-483 EVLTN
+483 
-488 TGWKRID
+488 
-495 TVSVNDKVWDGVSWV
+495 
-510 KHEGLI
+510 
-516 CNGWR
+516 
-521 NTINVAGIDM
+521 
-531 TPDHLVFDGSSWK
+531 
-544 MAVELLGEPRYL
+544 
-556 KSATEWASA
+556 
-565 SYETVLLTHQKDIAP
+565 
-580 YGFSPHVLTAAP
+580 
-592 NAGIEAMPW
+592 
-601 LMERLASCARTARHE
+601 
-616 TLSILQV
+616 
-623 LRGVLKTLKSVP
+623 
-635 SLANS
+635 
-640 QFLTT
+640 
-645 TVTNTLMPTAKNVQS
+645 
-660 TVHWCSA
+660 
-667 LAGLN
+667 
-672 HIGYCNP
+672 
-679 ICVTDGPQDVML
+679 
-691 VQRRKQEQH
+691 
-700 KTKSIGTMQMW
+700 
-711 CRIMQHVGGY
+711 
-721 LGVFPL
+721 
-727 VSHDAVQRR
+727 
-736 ISVKPGNI
+736 
-744 MEAGVSES
+744 
-752 NFQTVE
+752 
-758 PFSSILSRCRDMM
+758 
-771 TRLWSWIGLIA
+771 
-782 TGTMRQVISVL
+782 
-793 LRGRRIYIT
+793 
-802 EDRLGT
+802 
-808 CSRSSTISEKIKP
+808 
-821 CLRGVSV
+821 
-828 PSNTN
+828 
-833 YIQKVYDLKNCG
+833 
-845 PNNRFLIRQEG
+845 
-856 TVLMVHNCGYG
+856 GYG
-867 VGHTKYSNTLL
+867 VGYVKYSNTLL

-969 LRVERN
+969 LRAERN

-1043 EEQGEYVK
+1043 EEQGDYVK

-1056 YMSMVPPALNGLP
+1056 YMSIVPPALNGLP
-1069 VACEAEIGTTFEI
+1069 VACEAKIGTTFEI

>member
-1 MPESTLVV
+1 MTESTLVV

-31 VRNENFAPQLCAFA
+31 VRNEKFTPQLCAFA
-45 MSNGACCVDCFAVEH
+45 MSNGACCVDCSDVEH

-67 ENLDTHDV
+67 KNLDAHDV

-98 RKIWDTIAM
+98 QKIYDTIAM

-139 SDHKQWPDDFTPE
+139 SDSKQWPNDFKPE
-152 ERMFFIQYCKDDAA
+152 ERAFFIQYCKDDAE
-166 QCYQNAQAM
+166 QCYRNAQAM
-175 LPYMTP
+175 MPYMTS

-208 YLSDLDAAADKARQE
+208 YLSDLDNAADKARQE

-248 MLRSLGVEP
+248 MLRSLGIEP

-272 LQLAADAGVPGA
+272 LQLAADAGRPGA

-397 KVPEGQVVVAC
+397 KVPEGKVVVAC
-408 DSAQIEARGLAF
+408 DSSQIEARGLAF

-459 GDKKMKMYRNT
+459 GDKTMEMYRNT
-470 GKTGILSCLAGTV
+470 GKTGILSC
-483 EVLTN
+483 
-488 TGWKRID
+488 
-495 TVSVNDKVWDGVSWV
+495 
-510 KHEGLI
+510 
-516 CNGWR
+516 
-521 NTINVAGIDM
+521 
-531 TPDHLVFDGSSWK
+531 
-544 MAVELLGEPRYL
+544 
-556 KSATEWASA
+556 
-565 SYETVLLTHQKDIAP
+565 
-580 YGFSPHVLTAAP
+580 
-592 NAGIEAMPW
+592 
-601 LMERLASCARTARHE
+601 
-616 TLSILQV
+616 
-623 LRGVLKTLKSVP
+623 
-635 SLANS
+635 
-640 QFLTT
+640 
-645 TVTNTLMPTAKNVQS
+645 
-660 TVHWCSA
+660 
-667 LAGLN
+667 
-672 HIGYCNP
+672 
-679 ICVTDGPQDVML
+679 
-691 VQRRKQEQH
+691 
-700 KTKSIGTMQMW
+700 
-711 CRIMQHVGGY
+711 
-721 LGVFPL
+721 
-727 VSHDAVQRR
+727 
-736 ISVKPGNI
+736 
-744 MEAGVSES
+744 
-752 NFQTVE
+752 
-758 PFSSILSRCRDMM
+758 
-771 TRLWSWIGLIA
+771 
-782 TGTMRQVISVL
+782 
-793 LRGRRIYIT
+793 
-802 EDRLGT
+802 
-808 CSRSSTISEKIKP
+808 
-821 CLRGVSV
+821 
-828 PSNTN
+828 
-833 YIQKVYDLKNCG
+833 
-845 PNNRFLIRQEG
+845 
-856 TVLMVHNCGYG
+856 GYG
-867 VGHTKYSNTLL
+867 VGYVKYSNTLL

-969 LRVERN
+969 LRAERN

-1056 YMSMVPPALNGLP
+1056 YMSIVPPALNGLP
-1069 VACEAEIGTTFEI
+1069 VACEAKIGTTFEI

>member
-45 MSNGACCVDCFAVEH
+45 MSNGACCVDCSDVEH
-60 ERLRTTF
+60 ERLQTTF

-98 RKIWDTIAM
+98 RQIWDTIAM

-128 GNGHKAAGTVV
+128 GNGCKAAGTVV

-152 ERMFFIQYCKDDAA
+152 ERMFFIQYCKDDAG

-223 LMSMFSFQTNADM
+223 LMAMFSFASNADM

-242 ADKFAV
+242 ADKFAD

-272 LQLAADAGVPGA
+272 LQLAADAGLPGA

-309 QDHPDPRVA
+309 QDHPDQRVA

-339 LKFARMHKPLP
+339 LKFARMHKLLP

-459 GDKKMKMYRNT
+459 GDKRLKNYRNV
-470 GKTGILSCLAGTV
+470 GKTGILSCFAGDT
-483 EVLTN
+483 EVLTD
-488 TGWKRID
+488 TGWKPIVM
-495 TVSVNDKVWDGVSWV
+495 VSETDKLWDGESWV
-510 KHEGLI
+510 RHNGLI
-516 CNGWR
+516 CNGKK
-521 NTINVAGIDM
+521 NTIELAGVRV
-531 TPDHLVFDGSSWK
+531 TPDHLIFDGFSWK
-544 MAVELLGEPRYL
+544 TVAALQNEPRYL
-556 KSATEWASA
+556 KSAMFLAVEQSLIALWNNESVSGVSCTNVNVANAEHYIGTMDTLFPEENVQPLARIAAYVTEQICGA
-565 SYETVLLTHQKDIAP
+565 L
-580 YGFSPHVLTAAP
+580 
-592 NAGIEAMPW
+592 
-601 LMERLASCARTARHE
+601 HE
-616 TLSILQV
+616 NTL
-623 LRGVLKTLKSVP
+623 TLKSDSDSGISQLSVVNEDC
-635 SLANS
+635 SLAEQTRTVESICHLFNATVVQNLSGHCKQILEQAGLHGVTCVRRNS
-640 QFLTT
+640 RTLQDMDQTMSAAQSLFLTPDCES
-645 TVTNTLMPTAKNVQS
+645 VTSNESMYADNGVKILRTPLTRAMEEEVLSFVSRMLGISYYTYPRLKAGMTLLSSS
-660 TVHWCSA
+660 TVSTTMETTKEETYAWLH
-667 LAGLN
+667 GLSN
-672 HIGYCNP
+672 A
-679 ICVTDGPQDVML
+679 VTDVL
-691 VQRRKQEQH
+691 FHLYKQ
-700 KTKSIGTMQMW
+700 KTT
-711 CRIMQHVGGY
+711 
-721 LGVFPL
+721 
-727 VSHDAVQRR
+727 
-736 ISVKPGNI
+736 N
-744 MEAGVSES
+744 
-752 NFQTVE
+752 
-758 PFSSILSRCRDMM
+758 
-771 TRLWSWIGLIA
+771 
-782 TGTMRQVISVL
+782 
-793 LRGRRIYIT
+793 
-802 EDRLGT
+802 
-808 CSRSSTISEKIKP
+808 SEKN
-821 CLRGVSV
+821 C
-828 PSNTN
+828 SNSEL
-833 YIQKVYDLKNCG
+833 QMEEVYDIRNAG
-845 PNNRFLIRQEG
+845 PNHRFVVRSKVGWLWC
-856 TVLMVHNCGYG
+856 HNCGYG

-878 RQGIHLHEDLDR
+878 RQGIRLHEDLDR

-969 LRVERN
+969 LRAERN

-1043 EEQGEYVK
+1043 EEQGEHVK
-1051 QQMLH
+1051 QQMLY

>member
-1 MPESTLVV
+1 MPESTLIV

-31 VRNENFAPQLCAFA
+31 VRNEKFTPQLCAFTL
-45 MSNGACCVDCFAVEH
+45 SNGSCCVDCSVVEH

-98 RKIWDTIAM
+98 QKIYDTIAM

-128 GNGHKAAGTVV
+128 GNGNKAAGTVV

-152 ERMFFIQYCKDDAA
+152 ERAFFIQYCKDDAG
-166 QCYQNAQAM
+166 QCYQNAQDM

-208 YLSDLDAAADKARQE
+208 YLSDLDNAADKARQE
-223 LMSMFSFQTNADM
+223 LMSMFSFKTNADM

-242 ADKFAV
+242 ADNFAS
-248 MLRSLGVEP
+248 MLRSLGIEP

-272 LQLAADAGVPGA
+272 LQLAANAGVPGA

-397 KVPEGQVVVAC
+397 KVPKGKVVVAC
-408 DSAQIEARGLAF
+408 DSSQIEARGLAF

-449 WQDIKAGAKA
+449 WQDIKAGAKS
-459 GDKKMKMYRNT
+459 GDKTMEMYRNT
-470 GKTGILSCLAGTV
+470 GKTGILSC
-483 EVLTN
+483 
-488 TGWKRID
+488 
-495 TVSVNDKVWDGVSWV
+495 
-510 KHEGLI
+510 
-516 CNGWR
+516 
-521 NTINVAGIDM
+521 
-531 TPDHLVFDGSSWK
+531 
-544 MAVELLGEPRYL
+544 
-556 KSATEWASA
+556 
-565 SYETVLLTHQKDIAP
+565 
-580 YGFSPHVLTAAP
+580 
-592 NAGIEAMPW
+592 
-601 LMERLASCARTARHE
+601 
-616 TLSILQV
+616 
-623 LRGVLKTLKSVP
+623 
-635 SLANS
+635 
-640 QFLTT
+640 
-645 TVTNTLMPTAKNVQS
+645 
-660 TVHWCSA
+660 
-667 LAGLN
+667 
-672 HIGYCNP
+672 
-679 ICVTDGPQDVML
+679 
-691 VQRRKQEQH
+691 
-700 KTKSIGTMQMW
+700 
-711 CRIMQHVGGY
+711 
-721 LGVFPL
+721 
-727 VSHDAVQRR
+727 
-736 ISVKPGNI
+736 
-744 MEAGVSES
+744 
-752 NFQTVE
+752 
-758 PFSSILSRCRDMM
+758 
-771 TRLWSWIGLIA
+771 
-782 TGTMRQVISVL
+782 
-793 LRGRRIYIT
+793 
-802 EDRLGT
+802 
-808 CSRSSTISEKIKP
+808 
-821 CLRGVSV
+821 
-828 PSNTN
+828 
-833 YIQKVYDLKNCG
+833 
-845 PNNRFLIRQEG
+845 
-856 TVLMVHNCGYG
+856 GYG
-867 VGHTKYSNTLL
+867 VGHHKYSNTLL

-969 LRVERN
+969 LRAERN

-1043 EEQGEYVK
+1043 EEQGDYVK

-1056 YMSMVPPALNGLP
+1056 YMSIVPPALNGLP
-1069 VACEAEIGTTFEI
+1069 VACEAKIGTTFEI

>member
-31 VRNENFAPQLCAFA
+31 VRNENFAPQLCAFTL
-45 MSNGACCVDCFAVEH
+45 SNGSCCVDCSVVEH

-81 MHGFDSLILSE
+81 MHGFDSIILSE
-92 FFDFHP
+92 FFDFYP
-98 RKIWDTIAM
+98 RQIWDTIAM

-152 ERMFFIQYCKDDAA
+152 ERAFFIQYCKDDAG
-166 QCYQNAQAM
+166 QCYQNALAM

-208 YLSDLDAAADKARQE
+208 YLSDLDAAVDKARQE
-223 LMSMFSFQTNADM
+223 LMAMFSFASNADM

-242 ADKFAV
+242 ADKFAD

-272 LQLAADAGVPGA
+272 LRLAADAGIPGA
-284 AEELENMQPVMTYAF
+284 TEELENMQPVMTYAF

-309 QDHPDPRVA
+309 QDHPDQRVA

-449 WQDIKAGAKA
+449 WQDIKAGAKS

-470 GKTGILSCLAGTV
+470 GKTGILSC
-483 EVLTN
+483 
-488 TGWKRID
+488 
-495 TVSVNDKVWDGVSWV
+495 
-510 KHEGLI
+510 
-516 CNGWR
+516 
-521 NTINVAGIDM
+521 
-531 TPDHLVFDGSSWK
+531 
-544 MAVELLGEPRYL
+544 
-556 KSATEWASA
+556 
-565 SYETVLLTHQKDIAP
+565 
-580 YGFSPHVLTAAP
+580 
-592 NAGIEAMPW
+592 
-601 LMERLASCARTARHE
+601 
-616 TLSILQV
+616 
-623 LRGVLKTLKSVP
+623 
-635 SLANS
+635 
-640 QFLTT
+640 
-645 TVTNTLMPTAKNVQS
+645 
-660 TVHWCSA
+660 
-667 LAGLN
+667 
-672 HIGYCNP
+672 
-679 ICVTDGPQDVML
+679 
-691 VQRRKQEQH
+691 
-700 KTKSIGTMQMW
+700 
-711 CRIMQHVGGY
+711 
-721 LGVFPL
+721 
-727 VSHDAVQRR
+727 
-736 ISVKPGNI
+736 
-744 MEAGVSES
+744 
-752 NFQTVE
+752 
-758 PFSSILSRCRDMM
+758 
-771 TRLWSWIGLIA
+771 
-782 TGTMRQVISVL
+782 
-793 LRGRRIYIT
+793 
-802 EDRLGT
+802 
-808 CSRSSTISEKIKP
+808 
-821 CLRGVSV
+821 
-828 PSNTN
+828 
-833 YIQKVYDLKNCG
+833 
-845 PNNRFLIRQEG
+845 
-856 TVLMVHNCGYG
+856 GYG
-867 VGHTKYSNTLL
+867 VGYVKYSNTLL

-969 LRVERN
+969 LRAERN

-1051 QQMLH
+1051 QQMLY

>member
-152 ERMFFIQYCKDDAA
+152 ERMFFIQYCKDDAG

-223 LMSMFSFQTNADM
+223 LMAMFSFQTNADM

-397 KVPEGQVVVAC
+397 KVPEGHVVVAC
-408 DSAQIEARGLAF
+408 DSSQIEARGLAF

-459 GDKKMKMYRNT
+459 GDKKMEMYRNT
-470 GKTGILSCLAGTV
+470 GKTGILSC
-483 EVLTN
+483 
-488 TGWKRID
+488 
-495 TVSVNDKVWDGVSWV
+495 
-510 KHEGLI
+510 
-516 CNGWR
+516 
-521 NTINVAGIDM
+521 
-531 TPDHLVFDGSSWK
+531 
-544 MAVELLGEPRYL
+544 
-556 KSATEWASA
+556 
-565 SYETVLLTHQKDIAP
+565 
-580 YGFSPHVLTAAP
+580 
-592 NAGIEAMPW
+592 
-601 LMERLASCARTARHE
+601 
-616 TLSILQV
+616 
-623 LRGVLKTLKSVP
+623 
-635 SLANS
+635 
-640 QFLTT
+640 
-645 TVTNTLMPTAKNVQS
+645 
-660 TVHWCSA
+660 
-667 LAGLN
+667 
-672 HIGYCNP
+672 
-679 ICVTDGPQDVML
+679 
-691 VQRRKQEQH
+691 
-700 KTKSIGTMQMW
+700 
-711 CRIMQHVGGY
+711 
-721 LGVFPL
+721 
-727 VSHDAVQRR
+727 
-736 ISVKPGNI
+736 
-744 MEAGVSES
+744 
-752 NFQTVE
+752 
-758 PFSSILSRCRDMM
+758 
-771 TRLWSWIGLIA
+771 
-782 TGTMRQVISVL
+782 
-793 LRGRRIYIT
+793 
-802 EDRLGT
+802 
-808 CSRSSTISEKIKP
+808 
-821 CLRGVSV
+821 
-828 PSNTN
+828 
-833 YIQKVYDLKNCG
+833 
-845 PNNRFLIRQEG
+845 
-856 TVLMVHNCGYG
+856 GYG
-867 VGHTKYSNTLL
+867 VGYVKYSNTLL

-969 LRVERN
+969 LRAERN

-1056 YMSMVPPALNGLP
+1056 YMSIVPPALNGLP
-1069 VACEAEIGTTFEI
+1069 VACEAKIGTTFEI